1 MTERIIIKHPNGET
15 LPLYG
20 RGNVVEISS
29 GQQKKKLLG
38 ENIVEMTVRS
48 ARPITFYI
56 GDKITVFGEDYFLN
70 LLPEAKKEGGKY
82 EYSLTFESV
91 QYDLAKVV
99 FLDEDKSGLSTSTNF
114 TLRANIEEIA
124 EIIINNLNRVYGAG
138 KWILA
143 KTPDQ
148 TTDVRDFSYAED
160 NCLAVLQKACEEY
173 GTEFKIEQEG
183 SGDNVVYKLSICK
196 VGSVIP
202 YTFKYGH
209 NKGLYSVKRKT
220 INSGNIITRLYAYGG
235 TQNIPSDYRNYSAR
249 LRFSDEAYIEDDEAI
264 KAYGLIEGAKLFEE
278 IFPKYSGEVTAVGE
292 DPHVFTDSAL
302 DFDLNEKD
310 AKGNTKYLID
320 GISAKITFNSGSL
333 AGYTFEVK
341 EGGYDHS
348 TKTFTIL
355 KYEDERGFVFP
366 SVDTTTFRIGVGDK
380 YIITDIC
387 PPQSRIDQ
395 AEEDLRSAARQYL
408 DENKAPRV
416 QYSVDIAE
424 EYLKKIAG
432 SGATV
437 NIFNVGD
444 YLGLVDT
451 EIGVDRTGEASI
463 RLTQF
468 SRSLVSKT
476 AYNYSLDLS
485 DTVEVSLIER
495 IVSDQKDL
503 ESVVVLNQLTDV
515 SRLRRS
521 WRTTQELLNMVFD
534 PDGYFDTGNIK
545 PLSIETSMLAV
556 GAKSGQFTLRN
567 TVIAPNYEGNAN
579 KVNVTGGQ
587 LLHYGMEIS
596 ELPEALKK
604 VMSGTS
610 PAWNVSSRLSTLS
623 GSGSFYIYARCSK
636 ATATAEII
644 FDANQKTVEDGSYY
658 YFLIGVL
665 HSTDTE
671 TNTRWISLTYGSSTI
686 NGRFIKTGRISSADG
701 SCYFDLD
708 NNTIHGRITFTAD
721 DGSVKNILDLDA
733 QSTEAYNYISN
744 TLPGLLE
751 GIYSQL
757 DGVIETWF
765 GEVAPTLS
773 NAPAKDWATNTDKDN
788 HLGDIYYDTVSGYGY
803 RFSKTGSTY
812 SWSQMSDSG
821 VAAALEAAAK
831 AQDTADGKRRIFV
844 STPYPPYDKGDL
856 WVKGGVSGTDIMY
869 CKASR
874 ASGVYV
880 SSDWDKA
887 SDYTNDESLQ
897 DFIDGVF
904 ADLVDQVDGKIENWY
919 QATDPSSS
927 WASTE
932 KSKHKG
938 DMWYNT
944 STKELKRYNGS
955 GWDRIEDKTAIDA
968 ADAASKAQDT
978 ADGKRTVFTSTPYTP
993 YYVGDLWVNGTDIKV
1008 CNKERLTGS
1017 YVASDWGLA
1026 SNYDHTKTVID
1037 GGLVTAGSIQLVG
1050 DNNVVQAGISGK
1062 GTDGSSVRIWA
1073 GATMDARATAPF
1085 RVTQNGEVMARYRI
1099 ELQDSSNNGLAGIC
1113 GQGTD
1118 GTDSKV
1124 RFWAGATYAN
1134 RSTAL
1139 FRVKSDGSLYC
1150 TEAEFA
1156 NGCKI
1161 GNMEVGNELTGPDG
1175 LYAPD
1180 GGYII
1185 LRKSYGDGCYTEAR
1199 IGTRVFP
1206 FGEVGVG
1213 YFETTMQNTYGTN
1226 YGVCIHVANA
1236 GYNLAL
1242 KAIGDVVVNGLNVGY
1257 KLDTLTT
1264 KASTYHFLGYTGEVL
1279 VVTCKTDTSWLVF
1292 PDRYSVASHLGIGTS
1307 EPFSVPFKVII
1318 SADSTKTCTLW
1329 GRYSGNTTLNNAK
1342 YPYRVDAD
1350 GKNQTSGHNMTKGD
1364 SIWYQLVFDG
1374 TNYKAYRICYTQ

>member
-1 MTERIIIKHPNGET
+1 MERVVIKHPNGET

-48 ARPITFYI
+48 ARPLTFYI
-56 GDKITVFGEDYFLN
+56 GDKITVFSEDYFLN
-70 LLPEAKKEGGKY
+70 LLPEAKKADGKY

-114 TLRANIEEIA
+114 TLRANLEEIA
-124 EIIINNLNRVYGAG
+124 GIIINNLNRVYGEG
-138 KWILA
+138 KWILE

-148 TTDVRDFSYAED
+148 KTDVRDFSYAED
-160 NCLAVLQKACEEY
+160 NCLAVLQKTCEEY

-196 VGSVIP
+196 IGSVIP
-202 YTFKYGH
+202 HTFKYGH
-209 NKGLYSVKRKT
+209 NKGLYTVKRKT
-220 INSGNIITRLYAYGG
+220 INSGNIVTRLYAYGG
-235 TQNIPSDYRNYSAR
+235 TKNIPTDYRNYSSR

-264 KAYGLIEGAKLFEE
+264 RAFGLIEGAKLFEE
-278 IFPKYSGEVTAVGE
+278 IFPKYTGKVTAIGE
-292 DPHVFTDSAL
+292 DPYTFSDSSIG
-302 DFDLNEKD
+302 FDLNEKD
-310 AKGNTKYLID
+310 AEGNTKYLID
-320 GISAKITFNSGSL
+320 GISAKITFNTGSL

-355 KYEDERGFVFP
+355 KYEDERGFIFP
-366 SVDTTTFRIGVGDK
+366 SVDNSTFRIAVGDEF
-380 YIITDIC
+380 IITDIF
-387 PPQSRIDQ
+387 PPQSYIDA
-395 AEEDLRSAARQYL
+395 AENSLREAALEYL
-408 DENKAPRV
+408 NANKAPRV
-416 QYSVDIAE
+416 QYSVDISE
-424 EYLKKIAG
+424 DYLKRIAG
-432 SGATV
+432 SGTV
-437 NIFNVGD
+437 NIFDVGD

-451 EIGVDRTGEASI
+451 EIGVDRSGEASI

-468 SRSLVSKT
+468 SRSLTSKT

-485 DTVEVSLIER
+485 DTVEVNIIER
-495 IVSDQKDL
+495 VLSDQKEID
-503 ESVVVLNQLTDV
+503 SVIILNQLTDV
-515 SRLRRS
+515 SRLKRS

-567 TVIAPNYEGNAN
+567 TVIAPNFEGNPN
-579 KVNVTGGQ
+579 VVNIIGGQ
-587 LLHYGMEIS
+587 LLHYGLELK
-596 ELPEALKK
+596 ELPAALQK
-604 VMSGTS
+604 VMTS
-610 PAWNVSSRLSTLS
+610 PAWNISSRKITLS

-636 ATATAEII
+636 ANATAEII
-644 FDANQKTVEDGSYY
+644 FETDQRKTEDGSYY
-658 YFLIGVL
+658 YFVIGAL
-665 HSTDTE
+665 HSVDTE

-721 DGSVKNILDLDA
+721 DGTVKNILDLDA

-765 GEVAPTLS
+765 GEEAPTLS
-773 NAPAKDWATNTDKDN
+773 NAPAKDWSSNTEKDN

-856 WVKGGVSGTDIMY
+856 WVKGGVSGSDIMY
-869 CKASR
+869 CKTSR

-887 SDYTNDESLQ
+887 SDYTNDENLQ
-897 DFIDGVF
+897 EFIDGVF
-904 ADLVDQVDGKIENWY
+904 ANLVAQVDGKIENWY
-919 QATDPSSS
+919 Q
-927 WASTE
+927 STNPAANWTTTAD
-932 KSKHKG
+932 KNSHAG

-944 STKELKRYNGS
+944 STKELSRWNGS
-955 GWDRIEDKTAIDA
+955 SWDRIADKAALDA

-1008 CNKERLTGS
+1008 CNKQRLTGS

-1037 GGLVTAGSIQLVG
+1037 GGLITAGSVQLVG

-1073 GATMDARATAPF
+1073 GATMSARGTAPF
-1085 RVTQNGEVMARYRI
+1085 RVNQNGEVFARYRI
-1099 ELQDSSNNGLAGIC
+1099 ELQDTNNSGLAGIC

-1118 GTDSKV
+1118 GTDTGI
-1124 RFWAGATYAN
+1124 RFWAGSTYAN
-1134 RSTAL
+1134 RATAP
-1139 FRVKSDGSLYC
+1139 FRVKKDGSLYC
-1150 TEAEFA
+1150 SKAELA

-1161 GNMEVGNELTGPDG
+1161 GEWEVSNNGIFNDSG
-1175 LYAPD
+1175 LAYLIA
-1180 GGYII
+1180 
-1185 LRKSYGDGCYTEAR
+1185 RKNYGDGRSSEAR
-1199 IGTRVFP
+1199 IGTSVFP
-1206 FGEVGVG
+1206 ASTGVVGVG
-1213 YFETTMQNTYGTN
+1213 YFENSMLNTYMTN
-1226 YGVCIHVANA
+1226 LGIMVKVSGAA
-1236 GYNLAL
+1236 YNIAMH
-1242 KAIGDVVVNGLNVGY
+1242 ATGDVVVNGLNVGY
-1257 KLDTLTT
+1257 KLDALTT

-1292 PDRYSVASHLGIGTS
+1292 PDRYSVAYHLGIGSSTK
-1307 EPFSVPFKVII
+1307 FSVPFKVII
-1318 SADSTKTCTLW
+1318 SADSTKNCQLW
-1329 GRYSGNTTLNNAK
+1329 GRTANYDALNK
-1342 YPYRVDAD
+1342 TDLPYRMSAE
-1350 GKNQTSGHNMTKGD
+1350 GGSYNSGHSMAKGD
-1364 SIWYQLVFDG
+1364 TICYQLVYDG
-1374 TNYKAYRICYTQ
+1374 STYRAYLMTHSN

>member
-1 MTERIIIKHPNGET
+1 MERVVIKHPNGET

-48 ARPITFYI
+48 ARPLTFYI
-56 GDKITVFGEDYFLN
+56 GDKITVFSEDYFLN
-70 LLPEAKKEGGKY
+70 LLPEAKKADGKY

-114 TLRANIEEIA
+114 TLRANLEEIA
-124 EIIINNLNRVYGAG
+124 GIIINNLNRVYGEG
-138 KWILA
+138 KWILE

-148 TTDVRDFSYAED
+148 KTDVRDFSYAED
-160 NCLAVLQKACEEY
+160 NCLAVLQKTCEEY

-196 VGSVIP
+196 IGSVIP

-209 NKGLYSVKRKT
+209 NKGLYTVKRKT
-220 INSGNIITRLYAYGG
+220 INSGNIVTRLYAYGG
-235 TQNIPSDYRNYSAR
+235 TKNIPTDYRNYSSR

-264 KAYGLIEGAKLFEE
+264 RAFGLIEGAKLFEE
-278 IFPKYSGEVTAVGE
+278 IFPKYTGKVTAIGE
-292 DPHVFTDSAL
+292 DPYTFSDSSIG
-302 DFDLNEKD
+302 FDLNEKD
-310 AKGNTKYLID
+310 AEGNTKYLID
-320 GISAKITFNSGSL
+320 GISAKITFNTGSL

-355 KYEDERGFVFP
+355 KYEDERGFIFP
-366 SVDTTTFRIGVGDK
+366 SVDNSTFRIAVGDEF
-380 YIITDIC
+380 IITDIF
-387 PPQSRIDQ
+387 PPQSYIDA
-395 AEEDLRSAARQYL
+395 AENSLREAALEYL
-408 DENKAPRV
+408 NANKAPRV
-416 QYSVDIAE
+416 QYSVDISE
-424 EYLKKIAG
+424 DYLKRIAG
-432 SGATV
+432 SGTV
-437 NIFNVGD
+437 NIFDVGD

-451 EIGVDRTGEASI
+451 EIGVDRSGEASI

-468 SRSLVSKT
+468 SRSLTSKT

-485 DTVEVSLIER
+485 DTVEVNIIER
-495 IVSDQKDL
+495 VLSDQKEID
-503 ESVVVLNQLTDV
+503 SVIILNQLTDV

-567 TVIAPNYEGNAN
+567 TVIAPNFEGNPN
-579 KVNVTGGQ
+579 VVNIIGGQ
-587 LLHYGMEIS
+587 LLHYGLELK
-596 ELPEALKK
+596 ELPAALQK
-604 VMSGTS
+604 VMTS
-610 PAWNVSSRLSTLS
+610 PAWNISSRKITLS

-636 ATATAEII
+636 ANATAEII
-644 FDANQKTVEDGSYY
+644 FETDQRKTEDGSYY
-658 YFLIGVL
+658 YFVIGAL
-665 HSTDTE
+665 HSVDTE

-721 DGSVKNILDLDA
+721 DGTVKNILDLDA

-765 GEVAPTLS
+765 GEEAPTLS
-773 NAPAKDWATNTDKDN
+773 NAPAKDWSSNTEKDN

-856 WVKGGVSGTDIMY
+856 WVKGGVSGSDIMY
-869 CKASR
+869 CKTSR

-887 SDYTNDESLQ
+887 SDYTNDENLQ
-897 DFIDGVF
+897 EFIDGVF
-904 ADLVDQVDGKIENWY
+904 ADLVAQVDGKIENWY
-919 QATDPSSS
+919 Q
-927 WASTE
+927 STNPAANWTTTAD
-932 KSKHKG
+932 KNSHAG

-944 STKELKRYNGS
+944 STKELSRWNGS
-955 GWDRIEDKTAIDA
+955 SWDRITDKAALDA

-1008 CNKERLTGS
+1008 CNKQRLTGS

-1073 GATMDARATAPF
+1073 GATMSARGTAPF
-1085 RVTQNGEVMARYRI
+1085 RVNQNGEVFARYRI
-1099 ELQDSSNNGLAGIC
+1099 ELQDTNNSGLAGIC

-1118 GTDSKV
+1118 GTDTGI
-1124 RFWAGATYAN
+1124 RFWAGSAYAN
-1134 RSTAL
+1134 RATAP
-1139 FRVKSDGSLYC
+1139 FRVKKDGSMYC
-1150 TEAEFA
+1150 TKAELA

-1161 GNMEVGNELTGPDG
+1161 GEWEVSNNGIFNDSG
-1175 LYAPD
+1175 LAYLIA
-1180 GGYII
+1180 
-1185 LRKSYGDGCYTEAR
+1185 RKSYGDGRYTEAR
-1199 IGTRVFP
+1199 IGTSVFP
-1206 FGEVGVG
+1206 ASAGVVGAG
-1213 YFETTMQNTYGTN
+1213 YFENSMLNTYMTN
-1226 YGVCIHVANA
+1226 YGIMVKVSGAA
-1236 GYNLAL
+1236 YNIAMH
-1242 KAIGDVVVNGLNVGY
+1242 ATGNVVVNGLNVGY
-1257 KLDTLTT
+1257 KLDALTT

-1292 PDRYSVASHLGIGTS
+1292 PDRYSVAYHLGIGSSTK
-1307 EPFSVPFKVII
+1307 FSVPFKVII
-1318 SADSTKTCTLW
+1318 SADSTKNCQLW
-1329 GRYSGNTTLNNAK
+1329 GRTANYSALNKTNL
-1342 YPYRVDAD
+1342 PYRMGAD
-1350 GKNQTSGHNMTKGD
+1350 GGSYNSGHSMAKGD
-1364 SIWYQLVFDG
+1364 TICYQLVYDG
-1374 TNYKAYRICYTQ
+1374 STYRAYLMTH

>member
-1 MTERIIIKHPNGET
+1 MERVIIRHPNGET

-320 GISAKITFNSGSL
+320 GISAKITFNSGAL

-348 TKTFTIL
+348 TKTFTII

-366 SVDTTTFRIGVGDK
+366 SVDNTTFRIAVGDK
-380 YIITDIC
+380 YILSDIK
-387 PPQSRIDQ
+387 PPQSYIDA
-395 AEEDLRSAARQYL
+395 AEEELRTAARQYL
-408 DENKAPRV
+408 DDNKAPRV

-424 EYLKKIAG
+424 EYLKKISG

-665 HSTDTE
+665 HSTDTD

-765 GEVAPTLS
+765 GEEAPTLS
-773 NAPAKDWATNTDKDN
+773 NAPAKDWSSNTEKDN

-856 WVKGGVSGTDIMY
+856 WVKGGVSGSDIMY
-869 CKASR
+869 CKTSR

-887 SDYTNDESLQ
+887 SDYTNDENLQ
-897 DFIDGVF
+897 VFIDRVF
-904 ADLVDQVDGKIENWY
+904 ADLVAQVDGKIENWY
-919 QATDPSSS
+919 QSTNPATNWTTTADKNSH
-927 WASTE
+927 A
-932 KSKHKG
+932 G

-944 STKELKRYNGS
+944 STKELSRWNGS
-955 GWDRIEDKTAIDA
+955 SWDRITDKAALDA

-1008 CNKERLTGS
+1008 CNKQRLTGS

-1073 GATMDARATAPF
+1073 GATMSARGTAPF
-1085 RVTQNGEVMARYRI
+1085 RVNQNGEVFARYRI
-1099 ELQDSSNNGLAGIC
+1099 ELQDTNNSGLAGIC

-1118 GTDSKV
+1118 GTDTGI
-1124 RFWAGATYAN
+1124 RFWAGSTYAN
-1134 RSTAL
+1134 RSTAP
-1139 FRVKSDGSLYC
+1139 FRVKKDGSMYC
-1150 TEAEFA
+1150 TKAELA

-1161 GNMEVGNELTGPDG
+1161 GEWEVSNNGIFNDSG
-1175 LYAPD
+1175 LAYL
-1180 GGYII
+1180 IS
-1185 LRKSYGDGCYTEAR
+1185 RKSYGDGRYTEAR
-1199 IGTRVFP
+1199 IGTSVFP
-1206 FGEVGVG
+1206 ASSGIVGAG
-1213 YFETTMQNTYGTN
+1213 YFENTMLNTYGTN
-1226 YGVCIHVANA
+1226 YGVYINVNNAAN
-1236 GYNLAL
+1236 NLAI
-1242 KAIGDVVVNGLNVGY
+1242 KAIGDVAVNGLCVSYELN
-1257 KLDTLTT
+1257 TLTT
-1264 KASTYHFLGYTGEVL
+1264 VASTYHLLGYTGQVL
-1279 VVTCKTDTSWLVF
+1279 FVTCKTKTSWLVF
-1292 PDRYSVASHLGIGTS
+1292 PDRYSVANHLGISRT
-1307 EPFSVPFKVII
+1307 EKFSVPFKIII
-1318 SADSTKTCTLW
+1318 SADSTQTCTLW

-1342 YPYRVDAD
+1342 YPYRVDAN
-1350 GKNQTSGHNMTKGD
+1350 GANQTSGHDMAKGD
-1364 SIWYQLVFDG
+1364 SIYYQLVFDG
-1374 TNYKAYRICYTQ
+1374 TNYKAYRICFTN

>member
-1 MTERIIIKHPNGET
+1 MERVVIKHPNGET

-48 ARPITFYI
+48 ARPLTFYI
-56 GDKITVFGEDYFLN
+56 GDKITVFSEDYFLN
-70 LLPEAKKEGGKY
+70 LLPEAKKADGKY

-114 TLRANIEEIA
+114 TLRANLEEIA
-124 EIIINNLNRVYGAG
+124 GIIINNLNRVYGEG
-138 KWILA
+138 KWILG

-148 TTDVRDFSYAED
+148 KTDVRDFSYAED
-160 NCLAVLQKACEEY
+160 NCLAVLQKTCEEY

-196 VGSVIP
+196 IGSVIP

-209 NKGLYSVKRKT
+209 NKGLYTVKRKT
-220 INSGNIITRLYAYGG
+220 INSGNIVTRLYAYGG
-235 TQNIPSDYRNYSAR
+235 TKNIPTDYRNYSSR

-264 KAYGLIEGAKLFEE
+264 RAFGLIEGAKLFEE
-278 IFPKYSGEVTAVGE
+278 IFPKYTGKVTAIGE
-292 DPHVFTDSAL
+292 DPYTFSDSSIG
-302 DFDLNEKD
+302 FDLNEKD
-310 AKGNTKYLID
+310 AEGNTKYLID
-320 GISAKITFNSGSL
+320 GISAKITFNTGSL

-355 KYEDERGFVFP
+355 KYEDERGFIFP
-366 SVDTTTFRIGVGDK
+366 SVDNSTFRIAVGDEF
-380 YIITDIC
+380 IITDIF
-387 PPQSRIDQ
+387 PPQSYIDA
-395 AEEDLRSAARQYL
+395 AENSLREAALEYL
-408 DENKAPRV
+408 NANKAPRV
-416 QYSVDIAE
+416 QYSVDISE
-424 EYLKKIAG
+424 DYLKRIAG
-432 SGATV
+432 SGTV
-437 NIFNVGD
+437 NIFDVGD

-451 EIGVDRTGEASI
+451 EIGVDRSGEASI

-468 SRSLVSKT
+468 SRSLTSKT

-485 DTVEVSLIER
+485 DTVEVNIIER
-495 IVSDQKDL
+495 VLSDQKEID
-503 ESVVVLNQLTDV
+503 SVIILNQLTDV

-567 TVIAPNYEGNAN
+567 TVIAPNFEGNPN
-579 KVNVTGGQ
+579 VVNIIGGQ
-587 LLHYGMEIS
+587 LLHYGLELK
-596 ELPEALKK
+596 ELPAALQK
-604 VMSGTS
+604 VMTS
-610 PAWNVSSRLSTLS
+610 PAWNISSRKITLS

-636 ATATAEII
+636 ANATAEII
-644 FDANQKTVEDGSYY
+644 FETDQRKTEDGSYY
-658 YFLIGVL
+658 YFVIGAL
-665 HSTDTE
+665 HSVDTE

-721 DGSVKNILDLDA
+721 DGTVKNILDLDA

-765 GEVAPTLS
+765 GEEVPTLS
-773 NAPAKDWATNTDKDN
+773 NAPAKDWSSNTEKDN

-856 WVKGGVSGTDIMY
+856 WVKGGVSGSDIMY
-869 CKASR
+869 CKTSR

-887 SDYTNDESLQ
+887 SDYTNDENLQ
-897 DFIDGVF
+897 EFIDGVF
-904 ADLVDQVDGKIENWY
+904 ADLVAQVDGKIENWY
-919 QATDPSSS
+919 Q
-927 WASTE
+927 STNPAANWTTTAD
-932 KSKHKG
+932 KNSHAG

-944 STKELKRYNGS
+944 STKELSRWNGS
-955 GWDRIEDKTAIDA
+955 SWDRIADKAALDA

-1008 CNKERLTGS
+1008 CNKQRLTGS

-1037 GGLVTAGSIQLVG
+1037 GGLITAGSVQLVG

-1073 GATMDARATAPF
+1073 GATMSARGTAPF
-1085 RVTQNGEVMARYRI
+1085 RVNQNGEVFARYRI
-1099 ELQDSSNNGLAGIC
+1099 ELQDTNNSGLAGIC

-1118 GTDSKV
+1118 GTDTGI
-1124 RFWAGATYAN
+1124 RFWAGSTYAN
-1134 RSTAL
+1134 RATAP
-1139 FRVKSDGSLYC
+1139 FRVKKDGSLYC
-1150 TEAEFA
+1150 SKAELA

-1161 GNMEVGNELTGPDG
+1161 GEWEVFNNGIFNDSG
-1175 LYAPD
+1175 LAYLIA
-1180 GGYII
+1180 
-1185 LRKSYGDGCYTEAR
+1185 RKNYGDGRSSEAR
-1199 IGTRVFP
+1199 IGTSVFP
-1206 FGEVGVG
+1206 ASTGVVGVG
-1213 YFETTMQNTYGTN
+1213 YFENSMLNTYMTN
-1226 YGVCIHVANA
+1226 YGIMVKVSGAA
-1236 GYNLAL
+1236 YNIAMH
-1242 KAIGDVVVNGLNVGY
+1242 ATGDVVVNGLNVGY
-1257 KLDTLTT
+1257 KLDALTT

-1292 PDRYSVASHLGIGTS
+1292 PDRYSVAYHLGIGSSTK
-1307 EPFSVPFKVII
+1307 FSVPFKVII
-1318 SADSTKTCTLW
+1318 SADSTKNCQLW
-1329 GRYSGNTTLNNAK
+1329 GRTANYDALNKTNL
-1342 YPYRVDAD
+1342 PYRMSAE
-1350 GKNQTSGHNMTKGD
+1350 GGSYNSGHSMAKGD
-1364 SIWYQLVFDG
+1364 TICYQLVYDG
-1374 TNYKAYRICYTQ
+1374 STYRAYLMTHSN

>member
-1 MTERIIIKHPNGET
+1 MERVVIKHPNGET

-48 ARPITFYI
+48 ARPLTFYI
-56 GDKITVFGEDYFLN
+56 GDKITVFSEDYFLN
-70 LLPEAKKEGGKY
+70 LLPEAKKADGKY

-114 TLRANIEEIA
+114 TLRANLEEIA
-124 EIIINNLNRVYGAG
+124 GIIINNLNRVYGEG
-138 KWILA
+138 KWILE

-148 TTDVRDFSYAED
+148 KTDVRDFSYAED
-160 NCLAVLQKACEEY
+160 NCLAVLQKTCEEY

-196 VGSVIP
+196 IGSVIP

-209 NKGLYSVKRKT
+209 NKGLYTVKRKT
-220 INSGNIITRLYAYGG
+220 INSGNIVTRLYAYGG
-235 TQNIPSDYRNYSAR
+235 TKNIPTDYRNYSSR

-264 KAYGLIEGAKLFEE
+264 RAFGLIEGAKLFEE
-278 IFPKYSGEVTAVGE
+278 IFPKYTGKVTAIGE
-292 DPHVFTDSAL
+292 DPYTFSDSSIG
-302 DFDLNEKD
+302 FDLNEKD
-310 AKGNTKYLID
+310 AEGNTKYLID
-320 GISAKITFNSGSL
+320 GISAKITFNTGSL

-355 KYEDERGFVFP
+355 KYEDERGFIFP
-366 SVDTTTFRIGVGDK
+366 SVDNSTFRIAVGDEF
-380 YIITDIC
+380 IITDIF
-387 PPQSRIDQ
+387 PPQSYIDA
-395 AEEDLRSAARQYL
+395 AENSLREAALEYL
-408 DENKAPRV
+408 NANKAPRV
-416 QYSVDIAE
+416 QYSVDISE
-424 EYLKKIAG
+424 DYLKRIAG
-432 SGATV
+432 SGTV
-437 NIFNVGD
+437 NIFDVGD

-451 EIGVDRTGEASI
+451 EIGVDRSGEASI

-468 SRSLVSKT
+468 SRSLTSKT

-485 DTVEVSLIER
+485 DTVEVNIIER
-495 IVSDQKDL
+495 VLSDQKEID
-503 ESVVVLNQLTDV
+503 SVIILNQLTDV

-567 TVIAPNYEGNAN
+567 TVIAPNFEGNPN
-579 KVNVTGGQ
+579 VVNIIGGQ
-587 LLHYGMEIS
+587 LLHYGLELK
-596 ELPEALKK
+596 ELPAALQK
-604 VMSGTS
+604 VMTS
-610 PAWNVSSRLSTLS
+610 PAWNISSRKITLS

-636 ATATAEII
+636 ANATAEII
-644 FDANQKTVEDGSYY
+644 FETDQRKTEDGSYY
-658 YFLIGVL
+658 YFVIGAL
-665 HSTDTE
+665 HSVDTE

-721 DGSVKNILDLDA
+721 DGTVKNILDLDA

-765 GEVAPTLS
+765 GEEAPTLS
-773 NAPAKDWATNTDKDN
+773 NAPAKDWSSNTEKDN

-856 WVKGGVSGTDIMY
+856 WVKGGVSGSDIMY
-869 CKASR
+869 CKTSR

-887 SDYTNDESLQ
+887 SDYTNDENLQ
-897 DFIDGVF
+897 EFIDGVF
-904 ADLVDQVDGKIENWY
+904 ADLVAQVDGKIENWY
-919 QATDPSSS
+919 Q
-927 WASTE
+927 STNPAANWTTTAD
-932 KSKHKG
+932 KNSHAG

-944 STKELKRYNGS
+944 STKELSRWNGS
-955 GWDRIEDKTAIDA
+955 SWDRITDKAALDA

-1008 CNKERLTGS
+1008 CNKQRLTGS

-1073 GATMDARATAPF
+1073 GATMSARGTAPF
-1085 RVTQNGEVMARYRI
+1085 RVNQNGEVFARYRI
-1099 ELQDSSNNGLAGIC
+1099 ELQDTNNSGLAGIC

-1118 GTDSKV
+1118 GTDTGI
-1124 RFWAGATYAN
+1124 RFWAGSAYAN
-1134 RSTAL
+1134 RATAP
-1139 FRVKSDGSLYC
+1139 FRVKKDGSMYC
-1150 TEAEFA
+1150 TKAELA

-1161 GNMEVGNELTGPDG
+1161 GEWEVSNNGIFNDSG
-1175 LYAPD
+1175 LAYLIA
-1180 GGYII
+1180 
-1185 LRKSYGDGCYTEAR
+1185 RKSYGDGRYTEAR
-1199 IGTRVFP
+1199 IGTSVFP
-1206 FGEVGVG
+1206 ASAGVVGAS
-1213 YFETTMQNTYGTN
+1213 YFENSMLNTYMTN
-1226 YGVCIHVANA
+1226 YGIMVKVSGAA
-1236 GYNLAL
+1236 YNIAMH
-1242 KAIGDVVVNGLNVGY
+1242 ATGNVVVNGLNVGY
-1257 KLDTLTT
+1257 KLDALTT

-1292 PDRYSVASHLGIGTS
+1292 PDRYSVAYHLGIGSSTK
-1307 EPFSVPFKVII
+1307 FSVPFKVII
-1318 SADSTKTCTLW
+1318 SADSTKNCQLW
-1329 GRYSGNTTLNNAK
+1329 GRTANYSALNKTNL
-1342 YPYRVDAD
+1342 PYRMGAD
-1350 GKNQTSGHNMTKGD
+1350 GGSYNSGHSMAKGD
-1364 SIWYQLVFDG
+1364 TICYQLVYDG
-1374 TNYKAYRICYTQ
+1374 STYRAYLMTHSN

>member
-1 MTERIIIKHPNGET
+1 MERVVIKHPNGET

-48 ARPITFYI
+48 ARPLTFYI
-56 GDKITVFGEDYFLN
+56 GDKITVFSEDYFLN
-70 LLPEAKKEGGKY
+70 LLPEAKKADGKY

-114 TLRANIEEIA
+114 TLRANLEEIA
-124 EIIINNLNRVYGAG
+124 GIIINNLNRVYGEG
-138 KWILA
+138 KWILG

-148 TTDVRDFSYAED
+148 KTDVRDFSYAED
-160 NCLAVLQKACEEY
+160 NCLAVLQKTCEEY

-196 VGSVIP
+196 IGSVIP

-209 NKGLYSVKRKT
+209 NKGLYTVKRKT
-220 INSGNIITRLYAYGG
+220 INSGNIVTRLYAYGG
-235 TQNIPSDYRNYSAR
+235 TKNIPTDYRNYSSR

-264 KAYGLIEGAKLFEE
+264 RAFGLIEGAKLFEE
-278 IFPKYSGEVTAVGE
+278 IFPKYTGKVTAIGE
-292 DPHVFTDSAL
+292 DPNTFSDSSIG
-302 DFDLNEKD
+302 FDLNEKD
-310 AKGNTKYLID
+310 AEGNTKYLID
-320 GISAKITFNSGSL
+320 GISAKITFNTGSL

-366 SVDTTTFRIGVGDK
+366 SVDNSTFRIAVGDEF
-380 YIITDIC
+380 IITDIC
-387 PPQSRIDQ
+387 PPQSYIDA
-395 AEEDLRSAARQYL
+395 AENSLREAALEYL
-408 DENKAPRV
+408 NANKAPRV
-416 QYSVDIAE
+416 QYSVDISE
-424 EYLKKIAG
+424 DYLKRIAG
-432 SGATV
+432 SGTV
-437 NIFNVGD
+437 NIFDVGD

-451 EIGVDRTGEASI
+451 EIGVDRSGEASI

-468 SRSLVSKT
+468 SRSLTSKT

-485 DTVEVSLIER
+485 DTVEVNIIER
-495 IVSDQKDL
+495 VLSDQKEID
-503 ESVVVLNQLTDV
+503 SVIILNQLTDV

-665 HSTDTE
+665 HSTDTD

-721 DGSVKNILDLDA
+721 DGTVKNILDLDA

-765 GEVAPTLS
+765 GEEAPTLT
-773 NAPAKDWATNTDKDN
+773 NAPAKDWTSNTEKDN

-856 WVKGGVSGTDIMY
+856 WVKGGVSGSDIMY
-869 CKASR
+869 CKTSR

-887 SDYTNDESLQ
+887 SDYTNDENLQ
-897 DFIDGVF
+897 EFIDGVF
-904 ADLVDQVDGKIENWY
+904 ADLVAQVDGKIENWY
-919 QATDPSSS
+919 QSTNPATNWTTTADKNSH
-927 WASTE
+927 A
-932 KSKHKG
+932 G

-944 STKELKRYNGS
+944 STKELSRWNGS
-955 GWDRIEDKTAIDA
+955 SWDRITDKAALDA

-1008 CNKERLTGS
+1008 CNIQRLTGS

-1037 GGLVTAGSIQLVG
+1037 GGLITAGSVQLVG

-1073 GATMDARATAPF
+1073 GATMSARGTAPF
-1085 RVTQNGEVMARYRI
+1085 RVNQNGEVFARYRI
-1099 ELQDSSNNGLAGIC
+1099 ELQDTNNSGLAGIC

-1118 GTDSKV
+1118 GTDTGI
-1124 RFWAGATYAN
+1124 RFWAGSTYAN
-1134 RSTAL
+1134 RSTAP
-1139 FRVKSDGSLYC
+1139 FRVKKDGSMYC
-1150 TEAEFA
+1150 TKAELA

-1161 GNMEVGNELTGPDG
+1161 GEWEVSNNGIFNDSG
-1175 LYAPD
+1175 LAYLIA
-1180 GGYII
+1180 
-1185 LRKSYGDGCYTEAR
+1185 RKSYGDGRYTEAR
-1199 IGTRVFP
+1199 IGTSVFP
-1206 FGEVGVG
+1206 ASSGIVGAG
-1213 YFETTMQNTYGTN
+1213 YFENTMLNTYGTN
-1226 YGVCIHVANA
+1226 YGVYINVNNAAN
-1236 GYNLAL
+1236 NLAI
-1242 KAIGDVVVNGLNVGY
+1242 KAIGDVAVKGLCVSY
-1257 KLDTLTT
+1257 ELDTLTT
-1264 KASTYHFLGYTGEVL
+1264 VASTYHLLGYTGQVL
-1279 VVTCKTDTSWLVF
+1279 FVTCKTKTSWLVF
-1292 PDRYSVASHLGIGTS
+1292 PDRYSVANHLGISST
-1307 EPFSVPFKVII
+1307 EKFSVPFKIII
-1318 SADSTKTCTLW
+1318 SADSTQTCTLW

-1342 YPYRVDAD
+1342 YPYRVDAN
-1350 GKNQTSGHNMTKGD
+1350 GANQTSGHDMAKGD
-1364 SIWYQLVFDG
+1364 SIYYQLVFDG
-1374 TNYKAYRICYTQ
+1374 TNYKAYRICYTN

>member
-1 MTERIIIKHPNGET
+1 MERVVIKHPNGET

-48 ARPITFYI
+48 ARPLTFYI
-56 GDKITVFGEDYFLN
+56 GDKITVFSEDYFLN
-70 LLPEAKKEGGKY
+70 LLPEAKKADGKY

-114 TLRANIEEIA
+114 TLRANLEEIA
-124 EIIINNLNRVYGAG
+124 GIIINNLNRVYGEG
-138 KWILA
+138 KWILE

-148 TTDVRDFSYAED
+148 KTDVRDFSYAED
-160 NCLAVLQKACEEY
+160 NCLAVLQKTCEEY

-196 VGSVIP
+196 IGSVIP

-209 NKGLYSVKRKT
+209 NKGLYTVKRKT
-220 INSGNIITRLYAYGG
+220 INSGNIVTRLYAYGG
-235 TQNIPSDYRNYSAR
+235 TKNIPTDYRNYSSR

-264 KAYGLIEGAKLFEE
+264 RAFGLIEGAKLFEE
-278 IFPKYSGEVTAVGE
+278 IFPKYTGKVTAIGE
-292 DPHVFTDSAL
+292 DPYTFSDSSIG
-302 DFDLNEKD
+302 FDLNEKD
-310 AKGNTKYLID
+310 AEGNTKYLID
-320 GISAKITFNSGSL
+320 GISAKITFNTGSL

-355 KYEDERGFVFP
+355 KYEDERGFIFP
-366 SVDTTTFRIGVGDK
+366 SVDNSTFRIAVGDEF
-380 YIITDIC
+380 IITDIF
-387 PPQSRIDQ
+387 PPQSYIDA
-395 AEEDLRSAARQYL
+395 AENSLREAALEYL
-408 DENKAPRV
+408 NANKAPRV
-416 QYSVDIAE
+416 QYSVDISE
-424 EYLKKIAG
+424 DYLKRIAG
-432 SGATV
+432 SGTV
-437 NIFNVGD
+437 NIFDVGD

-451 EIGVDRTGEASI
+451 EIGVDRSGEASI

-468 SRSLVSKT
+468 SRSLTSKT

-485 DTVEVSLIER
+485 DTVEVNIIER
-495 IVSDQKDL
+495 VLSDQKEID
-503 ESVVVLNQLTDV
+503 SVIILNQLTDV

-567 TVIAPNYEGNAN
+567 TVIAPNFEGNPN
-579 KVNVTGGQ
+579 VVNIIGGQ
-587 LLHYGMEIS
+587 LLHYGLELK
-596 ELPEALKK
+596 ELPAALQK
-604 VMSGTS
+604 VMTS
-610 PAWNVSSRLSTLS
+610 PAWNISSRKITLS

-636 ATATAEII
+636 ANATAEII
-644 FDANQKTVEDGSYY
+644 FETDQRKTEDGSYY
-658 YFLIGVL
+658 YFVIGAL
-665 HSTDTE
+665 HSVDTE

-721 DGSVKNILDLDA
+721 DGTVKNILDLDA

-765 GEVAPTLS
+765 GEEAPTLS
-773 NAPAKDWATNTDKDN
+773 NAPAKDWSSNTEKDN

-856 WVKGGVSGTDIMY
+856 WVKGGVSGSDIMY
-869 CKASR
+869 CKTSR

-887 SDYTNDESLQ
+887 SDYTNDENLQ
-897 DFIDGVF
+897 EFIDGVF
-904 ADLVDQVDGKIENWY
+904 ADLVAQVDGKIENWY
-919 QATDPSSS
+919 Q
-927 WASTE
+927 STNPAANWTTTAD
-932 KSKHKG
+932 KNSHAG

-944 STKELKRYNGS
+944 STKELSRWNGS
-955 GWDRIEDKTAIDA
+955 SWDRITDKAALDA

-1008 CNKERLTGS
+1008 CNKQRLTGS

-1073 GATMDARATAPF
+1073 GATMSARGTAPF
-1085 RVTQNGEVMARYRI
+1085 RVNQNGEVFARYRI
-1099 ELQDSSNNGLAGIC
+1099 ELQDTNNSGLAGIC

-1118 GTDSKV
+1118 GTDTGI
-1124 RFWAGATYAN
+1124 RFWAGSAYAN
-1134 RSTAL
+1134 RATAP
-1139 FRVKSDGSLYC
+1139 FRVKKDGSMYC
-1150 TEAEFA
+1150 TKAELA

-1161 GNMEVGNELTGPDG
+1161 GEWEVSNNGIFNDSG
-1175 LYAPD
+1175 LAYLIA
-1180 GGYII
+1180 
-1185 LRKSYGDGCYTEAR
+1185 RKSYGDGRYTEAR
-1199 IGTRVFP
+1199 IGTSVFSASA
-1206 FGEVGVG
+1206 GVVGAG
-1213 YFETTMQNTYGTN
+1213 YFENSMLNTYMTN
-1226 YGVCIHVANA
+1226 YGIMVKVSGAA
-1236 GYNLAL
+1236 YNIAMH
-1242 KAIGDVVVNGLNVGY
+1242 ATGNVVVNGLNVGY
-1257 KLDTLTT
+1257 KLDALTT

-1292 PDRYSVASHLGIGTS
+1292 PDRYSVAYHLGIGSSTK
-1307 EPFSVPFKVII
+1307 FSVPFKVII
-1318 SADSTKTCTLW
+1318 SADSTKNCQLW
-1329 GRYSGNTTLNNAK
+1329 GRTANYSALNKTNL
-1342 YPYRVDAD
+1342 PYRMGAD
-1350 GKNQTSGHNMTKGD
+1350 GGSYNSGHSMAKGD
-1364 SIWYQLVFDG
+1364 TICYQLVYDG
-1374 TNYKAYRICYTQ
+1374 STYRAYLMTH

>member
-1 MTERIIIKHPNGET
+1 MERVVIKHPNGET

-48 ARPITFYI
+48 ARPLTFYI
-56 GDKITVFGEDYFLN
+56 GDKITVFSEDYFLN
-70 LLPEAKKEGGKY
+70 LLPEAKKADGKY

-114 TLRANIEEIA
+114 TLRANLEEIA
-124 EIIINNLNRVYGAG
+124 GIIINNLNRVYGEG
-138 KWILA
+138 KWILE

-148 TTDVRDFSYAED
+148 KTDVRDFSYAED
-160 NCLAVLQKACEEY
+160 NCLAVLQKTCEEY

-196 VGSVIP
+196 IGSVIP

-209 NKGLYSVKRKT
+209 NKGLYTVKRKT
-220 INSGNIITRLYAYGG
+220 INSGNIVTRLYAYGG
-235 TQNIPSDYRNYSAR
+235 TKNIPTDYRNYSSR

-264 KAYGLIEGAKLFEE
+264 RAFGLIEGAKLFEE
-278 IFPKYSGEVTAVGE
+278 IFPKYTGKVTAIGE
-292 DPHVFTDSAL
+292 DPYTFSDSSIG
-302 DFDLNEKD
+302 FDLNEKD
-310 AKGNTKYLID
+310 AEGNTKYLID
-320 GISAKITFNSGSL
+320 GISAKITFNTGSL

-355 KYEDERGFVFP
+355 KYEDERGFIFP
-366 SVDTTTFRIGVGDK
+366 SVDNSTFRIAVGDEF
-380 YIITDIC
+380 IITDIF
-387 PPQSRIDQ
+387 PPQSYIDA
-395 AEEDLRSAARQYL
+395 AENSLREAALEYL
-408 DENKAPRV
+408 NANKAPRV
-416 QYSVDIAE
+416 QYSVDISE
-424 EYLKKIAG
+424 DYLKRIAG
-432 SGATV
+432 SGTV
-437 NIFNVGD
+437 NIFDVGD

-451 EIGVDRTGEASI
+451 EIGVDRSGEASI

-468 SRSLVSKT
+468 SRSLTSKT

-485 DTVEVSLIER
+485 DTVEVNIIER
-495 IVSDQKDL
+495 VLSDQKEID
-503 ESVVVLNQLTDV
+503 SVIILNQLTDV

-567 TVIAPNYEGNAN
+567 TVIAPNFEGNPN
-579 KVNVTGGQ
+579 VVNIIGGQ
-587 LLHYGMEIS
+587 LLHYGLELK
-596 ELPEALKK
+596 ELPAALQK
-604 VMSGTS
+604 VMTS
-610 PAWNVSSRLSTLS
+610 PAWNISSRKITLS

-636 ATATAEII
+636 ANATAEII
-644 FDANQKTVEDGSYY
+644 FETDQRKTEDGSYY
-658 YFLIGVL
+658 YFVIGAL
-665 HSTDTE
+665 HSVDTE

-721 DGSVKNILDLDA
+721 DGTVKNILDLDA

-765 GEVAPTLS
+765 GEEAPTLS
-773 NAPAKDWATNTDKDN
+773 NAPAKDWSSNTEKDN

-856 WVKGGVSGTDIMY
+856 WVKGGVSGSDIMY
-869 CKASR
+869 CKTSR

-887 SDYTNDESLQ
+887 SDYTNDENLQ
-897 DFIDGVF
+897 EFIDGVF
-904 ADLVDQVDGKIENWY
+904 ADLVAQVDGKIENWY
-919 QATDPSSS
+919 Q
-927 WASTE
+927 STNPAANWTTTAD
-932 KSKHKG
+932 KNSHAG

-944 STKELKRYNGS
+944 STKELSRWNGS
-955 GWDRIEDKTAIDA
+955 SWDRIADKAALDA

-1008 CNKERLTGS
+1008 CNKQRLTGS

-1037 GGLVTAGSIQLVG
+1037 GGLITAGSVQLVG

-1073 GATMDARATAPF
+1073 GATMSARGTAPF
-1085 RVTQNGEVMARYRI
+1085 RVNQNGEVFARYRI
-1099 ELQDSSNNGLAGIC
+1099 ELQDTNNSGLAGIC

-1118 GTDSKV
+1118 GTDTGI
-1124 RFWAGATYAN
+1124 RFWAGSTYAN
-1134 RSTAL
+1134 RATAP
-1139 FRVKSDGSLYC
+1139 FRVKKDGLLYC
-1150 TEAEFA
+1150 SKAELA

-1161 GNMEVGNELTGPDG
+1161 GEWEVSNNGIFNDSG
-1175 LYAPD
+1175 LAYLIA
-1180 GGYII
+1180 
-1185 LRKSYGDGCYTEAR
+1185 RKNYGDGRFSEAR
-1199 IGTRVFP
+1199 IGTSVFP
-1206 FGEVGVG
+1206 ASAGVVGVG
-1213 YFETTMQNTYGTN
+1213 YFENSTLNTYMTN
-1226 YGVCIHVANA
+1226 YGIMVKVSGAA
-1236 GYNLAL
+1236 YNIAMH
-1242 KAIGDVVVNGLNVGY
+1242 ATGDVVVNGLNVGY
-1257 KLDTLTT
+1257 KLDALTT

-1292 PDRYSVASHLGIGTS
+1292 PGRYSVADHLGIGSSTK
-1307 EPFSVPFKVII
+1307 FSVPFKVII
-1318 SADSTKTCTLW
+1318 SADSTKNCQLW
-1329 GRYSGNTTLNNAK
+1329 GRTANYDALNK
-1342 YPYRVDAD
+1342 TDLPYRMSAD
-1350 GKNQTSGHNMTKGD
+1350 GGSYNSGHSMAKGD
-1364 SIWYQLVFDG
+1364 TICYQLVYDG
-1374 TNYKAYRICYTQ
+1374 STYRAYLMTHSN

>member
-1 MTERIIIKHPNGET
+1 MERVIIRHPNGET

-70 LLPEAKKEGGKY
+70 LLPEAKKADGKY

-114 TLRANIEEIA
+114 TLRANLEEIA
-124 EIIINNLNRVYGAG
+124 GIIINNLNRVYGEG
-138 KWILA
+138 KWILGM
-143 KTPDQ
+143 TPDQ

-235 TQNIPSDYRNYSAR
+235 TKNIPTDYRNYSSR

-264 KAYGLIEGAKLFEE
+264 RAFGLIEGAKLFEE
-278 IFPKYSGEVTAVGE
+278 IFPKYTGKVTAIGE
-292 DPHVFTDSAL
+292 DPNTFSDSSIG
-302 DFDLNEKD
+302 FDLNEKD
-310 AKGNTKYLID
+310 AEGNTKYLID
-320 GISAKITFNSGSL
+320 GISAKITFNTGSL

-366 SVDTTTFRIGVGDK
+366 SVDNSTFRIAVGDEF
-380 YIITDIC
+380 IITDIC
-387 PPQSRIDQ
+387 PPQSYIDA
-395 AEEDLRSAARQYL
+395 AENSLREAALEYL
-408 DENKAPRV
+408 NANKAPRV
-416 QYSVDIAE
+416 QYSVDISE
-424 EYLKKIAG
+424 DYLKRIAG
-432 SGATV
+432 SGTV
-437 NIFNVGD
+437 NIFDVGD

-451 EIGVDRTGEASI
+451 EIGVDRSGEASI

-468 SRSLVSKT
+468 SRSLTSKT

-485 DTVEVSLIER
+485 DTVEVNIIER
-495 IVSDQKDL
+495 VLSDQKEID
-503 ESVVVLNQLTDV
+503 SVIILNQLTDV

-596 ELPEALKK
+596 ELPEALKM

-665 HSTDTE
+665 HSTDTD

-721 DGSVKNILDLDA
+721 DGTVKNILDLDA

-765 GEVAPTLS
+765 GEEAPTLT
-773 NAPAKDWATNTDKDN
+773 NAPAKDWTSNTEKDN

-856 WVKGGVSGTDIMY
+856 WVKGGVSGSDIMY
-869 CKASR
+869 CKTSR

-887 SDYTNDESLQ
+887 SDYTNDENLQ
-897 DFIDGVF
+897 EFIDGVF
-904 ADLVDQVDGKIENWY
+904 ADLVAQVDGKIENWY
-919 QATDPSSS
+919 QSTNPATNWTTTADKNSH
-927 WASTE
+927 A
-932 KSKHKG
+932 G

-944 STKELKRYNGS
+944 STKELSRWNGS
-955 GWDRIEDKTAIDA
+955 SWDRITDKAALDA

-1008 CNKERLTGS
+1008 CNIQRLTGS

-1037 GGLVTAGSIQLVG
+1037 GGLITAGSVQLVG

-1073 GATMDARATAPF
+1073 GATMSARGTAPF
-1085 RVTQNGEVMARYRI
+1085 RVNQNGEAFARYRI
-1099 ELQDSSNNGLAGIC
+1099 ELQDTNNSGLAGIC

-1118 GTDSKV
+1118 GTDTGI
-1124 RFWAGATYAN
+1124 RFWAGSTYAN
-1134 RSTAL
+1134 RATAP
-1139 FRVKSDGSLYC
+1139 FRVKKDGSMYC
-1150 TEAEFA
+1150 TKAELA

-1161 GNMEVGNELTGPDG
+1161 GEWEVSKNGIFNDSG
-1175 LYAPD
+1175 LAYLIA
-1180 GGYII
+1180 
-1185 LRKSYGDGCYTEAR
+1185 RKNYGDGRSSEAC
-1199 IGTRVFP
+1199 IGTSVFP
-1206 FGEVGVG
+1206 ASTGVVGVG
-1213 YFETTMQNTYGTN
+1213 YFENSMLNTYMTN
-1226 YGVCIHVANA
+1226 YGIMVKVSGAA
-1236 GYNLAL
+1236 YNIAMH
-1242 KAIGDVVVNGLNVGY
+1242 ATGDVVVNGLNVGY
-1257 KLDTLTT
+1257 KLDALTT

-1292 PDRYSVASHLGIGTS
+1292 PDRYSVAYHLGIGSSTK
-1307 EPFSVPFKVII
+1307 FSVPFKVII
-1318 SADSTKTCTLW
+1318 SADSTKNCQLW
-1329 GRYSGNTTLNNAK
+1329 GRTADYSALNK
-1342 YPYRVDAD
+1342 TDLPYRMSAD
-1350 GKNQTSGHNMTKGD
+1350 GGSYNDGHSMAKGD
-1364 SIWYQLVFDG
+1364 TICYQLVYDG
-1374 TNYKAYRICYTQ
+1374 STYRAYLMTHSN

>member
-1 MTERIIIKHPNGET
+1 MERVVIKHPNGET

-48 ARPITFYI
+48 ARPLTFYI
-56 GDKITVFGEDYFLN
+56 GDKITVFSEDYFLN
-70 LLPEAKKEGGKY
+70 LLPEAKKADGKY

-114 TLRANIEEIA
+114 TLRANLEEIA
-124 EIIINNLNRVYGAG
+124 GIIINNLNRVYGEG
-138 KWILA
+138 KWILG

-148 TTDVRDFSYAED
+148 KTDVRDFSYAED
-160 NCLAVLQKACEEY
+160 NCLAVLQKTCEEY

-196 VGSVIP
+196 IGSVIP

-209 NKGLYSVKRKT
+209 NKGLYTVKRKT
-220 INSGNIITRLYAYGG
+220 INSGNIVTRLYAYGG
-235 TQNIPSDYRNYSAR
+235 TKNIPTDYRNYSSR

-264 KAYGLIEGAKLFEE
+264 RAFGLIEGAKLFEE
-278 IFPKYSGEVTAVGE
+278 IFPKYTGKVTAIGE
-292 DPHVFTDSAL
+292 DPYTFSDSSIG
-302 DFDLNEKD
+302 FDLNEKD
-310 AKGNTKYLID
+310 AEGNTKYLID
-320 GISAKITFNSGSL
+320 GISAKITFNTGSL

-355 KYEDERGFVFP
+355 KYEDERGFIFP
-366 SVDTTTFRIGVGDK
+366 SVDNSTFRIAVGDEF
-380 YIITDIC
+380 IITDIF
-387 PPQSRIDQ
+387 PPQSYIDA
-395 AEEDLRSAARQYL
+395 AENSLREAALEYL
-408 DENKAPRV
+408 NANKAPRV
-416 QYSVDIAE
+416 QYSVDISE
-424 EYLKKIAG
+424 DYLKRIAG
-432 SGATV
+432 SGTV
-437 NIFNVGD
+437 NIFDVGD

-451 EIGVDRTGEASI
+451 EIGVDRSGEASI

-468 SRSLVSKT
+468 SRSLTSKT

-485 DTVEVSLIER
+485 DTVEVNIIER
-495 IVSDQKDL
+495 VLSDQKEID
-503 ESVVVLNQLTDV
+503 SVIILNQLTDV

-567 TVIAPNYEGNAN
+567 TVIAPNFEGNPN
-579 KVNVTGGQ
+579 VVNIIGGQ
-587 LLHYGMEIS
+587 LLHYGLELK
-596 ELPEALKK
+596 ELPAALQK
-604 VMSGTS
+604 VMTS
-610 PAWNVSSRLSTLS
+610 PAWNISSRKITLS

-636 ATATAEII
+636 ANATAEII
-644 FDANQKTVEDGSYY
+644 FETDQRKTEDGSYY
-658 YFLIGVL
+658 YFVIGAL
-665 HSTDTE
+665 HSVDTE

-721 DGSVKNILDLDA
+721 DGTVKNILDLDA

-765 GEVAPTLS
+765 GEEAPTLS
-773 NAPAKDWATNTDKDN
+773 NAPAKDWSSNTEKDN

-856 WVKGGVSGTDIMY
+856 WVKGGVSGSDIMY
-869 CKASR
+869 CKTSR

-887 SDYTNDESLQ
+887 SDYTNDENLQ
-897 DFIDGVF
+897 EFIDGVF
-904 ADLVDQVDGKIENWY
+904 ADLVAQVDGKIENWY
-919 QATDPSSS
+919 Q
-927 WASTE
+927 STNPAANWTTTAD
-932 KSKHKG
+932 KNSHAG

-944 STKELKRYNGS
+944 STKELSRWNGS
-955 GWDRIEDKTAIDA
+955 SWDRIADKAALDA

-1008 CNKERLTGS
+1008 CNKQRLTGS

-1037 GGLVTAGSIQLVG
+1037 GGLITAGSVQLVG

-1073 GATMDARATAPF
+1073 GATMSARGTAPF
-1085 RVTQNGEVMARYRI
+1085 RVNQNGEVFARYRI
-1099 ELQDSSNNGLAGIC
+1099 ELQDTNNSGLAGIC

-1118 GTDSKV
+1118 GTDTGI
-1124 RFWAGATYAN
+1124 RFWAGSTYAN
-1134 RSTAL
+1134 RATAP
-1139 FRVKSDGSLYC
+1139 FRVKKDGSLYC
-1150 TEAEFA
+1150 SKAELA

-1161 GNMEVGNELTGPDG
+1161 GEWEVSNNGIFNDSG
-1175 LYAPD
+1175 LAYLIA
-1180 GGYII
+1180 
-1185 LRKSYGDGCYTEAR
+1185 RKNYGDGRSSEAR
-1199 IGTRVFP
+1199 IGTSVFP
-1206 FGEVGVG
+1206 ATTGVVGVG
-1213 YFETTMQNTYGTN
+1213 YFENSMLNTYMTN
-1226 YGVCIHVANA
+1226 YGIMVKVSGAA
-1236 GYNLAL
+1236 YNIAMH
-1242 KAIGDVVVNGLNVGY
+1242 ATGDVVVNGLNVGY
-1257 KLDTLTT
+1257 KLDALTT
-1264 KASTYHFLGYTGEVL
+1264 KASTYHFLEYTGEVL
-1279 VVTCKTDTSWLVF
+1279 VVTCKTYTSWLVF
-1292 PDRYSVASHLGIGTS
+1292 PDRYSVAYHLGIGSSTK
-1307 EPFSVPFKVII
+1307 FSVPFKIII
-1318 SADSTKTCTLW
+1318 SADSTKHCQLW
-1329 GRYSGNTTLNNAK
+1329 GRTANYYALNK
-1342 YPYRVDAD
+1342 TDLPYRMSAD
-1350 GKNQTSGHNMTKGD
+1350 GGSYNSGHSMAKGD
-1364 SIWYQLVFDG
+1364 TICYQLVYDG
-1374 TNYKAYRICYTQ
+1374 STYRAYLMTHSN

>member
-1 MTERIIIKHPNGET
+1 MERVIIRHPNGET

-320 GISAKITFNSGSL
+320 GISAKITFNSGAL

-348 TKTFTIL
+348 TKTFTII

-366 SVDTTTFRIGVGDK
+366 SVDNTTFRIAVGDK
-380 YIITDIC
+380 YILSDIK
-387 PPQSRIDQ
+387 PPQSYIDA
-395 AEEDLRSAARQYL
+395 AEEELRTAARQYL
-408 DENKAPRV
+408 DDNKAPRV

-424 EYLKKIAG
+424 EYLKKISG

-665 HSTDTE
+665 HSTDTD

-765 GEVAPTLS
+765 GEEAPTLS
-773 NAPAKDWATNTDKDN
+773 NAPAKDWSSNTEKDN

-856 WVKGGVSGTDIMY
+856 WVKGGVSGSDIMY
-869 CKASR
+869 CKTSR

-887 SDYTNDESLQ
+887 SDYTNDENLQ
-897 DFIDGVF
+897 VFIDGVF
-904 ADLVDQVDGKIENWY
+904 ADLVAQVDGKIENWY
-919 QATDPSSS
+919 QSTNPATNWTTTADKNSH
-927 WASTE
+927 A
-932 KSKHKG
+932 G

-944 STKELKRYNGS
+944 STKELSRWNGS
-955 GWDRIEDKTAIDA
+955 SWDRITDKAALDA

-1008 CNKERLTGS
+1008 CNKQRLTGS

-1073 GATMDARATAPF
+1073 GATMSARGTAPF
-1085 RVTQNGEVMARYRI
+1085 RVNQNGEVFARYRI
-1099 ELQDSSNNGLAGIC
+1099 ELQDTNNSGLAGIC

-1118 GTDSKV
+1118 GTDTGI
-1124 RFWAGATYAN
+1124 RFWAGSTYAN
-1134 RSTAL
+1134 RATAP
-1139 FRVKSDGSLYC
+1139 FRVKKDGSMYC
-1150 TEAEFA
+1150 TKAELA

-1161 GNMEVGNELTGPDG
+1161 GEWEVSNNGIFNDSG
-1175 LYAPD
+1175 LAYLIA
-1180 GGYII
+1180 
-1185 LRKSYGDGCYTEAR
+1185 RKSYGDGRYTEAR
-1199 IGTRVFP
+1199 IGASVFP
-1206 FGEVGVG
+1206 ASSGIVGAG
-1213 YFETTMQNTYGTN
+1213 YFENTMLNTYGTN
-1226 YGVCIHVANA
+1226 YGVYINVNNAAN
-1236 GYNLAL
+1236 NLAI
-1242 KAIGDVVVNGLNVGY
+1242 KAIGDVAVKGLCVSY
-1257 KLDTLTT
+1257 ELDTLTT
-1264 KASTYHFLGYTGEVL
+1264 VASRYHLLGYTGQVL
-1279 VVTCKTDTSWLVF
+1279 FVTCKTKTSWLVL
-1292 PDRYSVASHLGIGTS
+1292 PDRYSVANHLGISST
-1307 EPFSVPFKVII
+1307 EKFSVPFKIII
-1318 SADSTKTCTLW
+1318 SADSTQTCRLW
-1329 GRYSGNTTLNNAK
+1329 GRYSGNATLNNAK
-1342 YPYRVDAD
+1342 YPYRVDAN
-1350 GKNQTSGHNMTKGD
+1350 GANQTSGLDMAKGD
-1364 SIWYQLVFDG
+1364 SIYYQLVFDG
-1374 TNYKAYRICYTQ
+1374 TNYKAYRICYTN

>member
-1 MTERIIIKHPNGET
+1 MERVVIKHPNGET

-48 ARPITFYI
+48 ARPLTFYI
-56 GDKITVFGEDYFLN
+56 GDKITVFSEDYFLN
-70 LLPEAKKEGGKY
+70 LLPEAKKADGKY

-114 TLRANIEEIA
+114 TLRANLEEIA
-124 EIIINNLNRVYGAG
+124 GIIINNLNRVYGEG

-160 NCLAVLQKACEEY
+160 NCLAVLQKTCEEY

-196 VGSVIP
+196 IGSVIP

-209 NKGLYSVKRKT
+209 NKGLYTVKRKT
-220 INSGNIITRLYAYGG
+220 INSGNIVTRLYAYGG
-235 TQNIPSDYRNYSAR
+235 TKNIPTDYRNYSSR

-264 KAYGLIEGAKLFEE
+264 RAFGLIEGAKLFEE
-278 IFPKYSGEVTAVGE
+278 IFPKYTGKVTAVGE
-292 DPHVFTDSAL
+292 DPHVFTDSGL

-310 AKGNTKYLID
+310 AEGNTKYLID
-320 GISAKITFNSGSL
+320 GISAKITFNTGSL

-366 SVDTTTFRIGVGDK
+366 SVDNSTFRIAVGDEF
-380 YIITDIC
+380 IITDIC
-387 PPQSRIDQ
+387 PPQSNIDA
-395 AEEDLRSAARQYL
+395 AENSLREAALEYL
-408 DENKAPRV
+408 NANKAPRV
-416 QYSVDIAE
+416 QYSVDISE
-424 EYLKKIAG
+424 DYLKRIAG
-432 SGATV
+432 SGTV
-437 NIFNVGD
+437 NIFDVGD

-451 EIGVDRTGEASI
+451 EIGVDRSGEASI

-468 SRSLVSKT
+468 SRSLTSKT

-485 DTVEVSLIER
+485 DTVEVNIIER
-495 IVSDQKDL
+495 VLSDQKEID
-503 ESVVVLNQLTDV
+503 SVIILNQLTDV

-665 HSTDTE
+665 HSTDTD

-765 GEVAPTLS
+765 GEEAPTLS
-773 NAPAKDWATNTDKDN
+773 NAPAKDWSSNTEKDN

-856 WVKGGVSGTDIMY
+856 WVKGGVSGSDIMY
-869 CKASR
+869 CKTSR

-887 SDYTNDESLQ
+887 SDYTNDENLQ
-897 DFIDGVF
+897 EFIDGVF
-904 ADLVDQVDGKIENWY
+904 ADLVAQVDGKIENWY
-919 QATDPSSS
+919 Q
-927 WASTE
+927 STNPAANWTTTAD
-932 KSKHKG
+932 KNSHAG

-944 STKELKRYNGS
+944 STKELSRWNGS
-955 GWDRIEDKTAIDA
+955 SWDRITDKAALDA

-1008 CNKERLTGS
+1008 CNKERLTGLC
-1017 YVASDWGLA
+1017 VASDWGLA

-1037 GGLVTAGSIQLVG
+1037 GGLITAGSVQLVG

-1073 GATMDARATAPF
+1073 GATMSARGTAPF
-1085 RVTQNGEVMARYRI
+1085 RVNQNGEVFARYRI
-1099 ELQDSSNNGLAGIC
+1099 ELQDTNNSGLAGIC

-1118 GTDSKV
+1118 GTDTGI
-1124 RFWAGATYAN
+1124 RFWAGSTYAN
-1134 RSTAL
+1134 RATAP
-1139 FRVKSDGSLYC
+1139 FRVKKDGSMYC
-1150 TEAEFA
+1150 TKAELA

-1161 GNMEVGNELTGPDG
+1161 GEWEVSNNGIFNDSG
-1175 LYAPD
+1175 LAYLIA
-1180 GGYII
+1180 
-1185 LRKSYGDGCYTEAR
+1185 RKSYGDGRYTEAR
-1199 IGTRVFP
+1199 IGTSVFP
-1206 FGEVGVG
+1206 ASSGIVGAG
-1213 YFETTMQNTYGTN
+1213 YFENTMLNTYGTN
-1226 YGVCIHVANA
+1226 YGVYINVNNAAN
-1236 GYNLAL
+1236 NLAI
-1242 KAIGDVVVNGLNVGY
+1242 KAIGDVAVKGLCVSY
-1257 KLDTLTT
+1257 ELDTLTT
-1264 KASTYHFLGYTGEVL
+1264 VASTYHLLGYTGQVL
-1279 VVTCKTDTSWLVF
+1279 FVTCKTKTSWLVF
-1292 PDRYSVASHLGIGTS
+1292 PDRYSVANHLGISST
-1307 EPFSVPFKVII
+1307 EKFSVPFKIII
-1318 SADSTKTCTLW
+1318 SADSTQTCTLW
-1329 GRYSGNTTLNNAK
+1329 GRYSGNTTLNDAR

-1350 GKNQTSGHNMTKGD
+1350 GKNQTSGHDMAKGD
-1364 SIWYQLVFDG
+1364 SIYYQLVFDG
-1374 TNYKAYRICYTQ
+1374 TNYKAYRICYTN

>member
-1 MTERIIIKHPNGET
+1 MERVVIKHPNGET

-48 ARPITFYI
+48 ARPLTFYI
-56 GDKITVFGEDYFLN
+56 GDKITVFSEDYFLN
-70 LLPEAKKEGGKY
+70 LLPEAKKADGKY

-114 TLRANIEEIA
+114 TLRANLEEIA
-124 EIIINNLNRVYGAG
+124 GIIINNLNRVYGEG

-160 NCLAVLQKACEEY
+160 NCLAVLQKTCEEY

-196 VGSVIP
+196 IGSVIP

-209 NKGLYSVKRKT
+209 NKGLYTVKRKT
-220 INSGNIITRLYAYGG
+220 INSGNIVTRLYAYGG
-235 TQNIPSDYRNYSAR
+235 TKNIPTDYRNYSSR

-264 KAYGLIEGAKLFEE
+264 RAFGLIEGAKLFEE
-278 IFPKYSGEVTAVGE
+278 IFPKYTGKVTAIGE
-292 DPHVFTDSAL
+292 DPNTFSDSSIG
-302 DFDLNEKD
+302 FDLNEKD
-310 AKGNTKYLID
+310 AEGNTKYLID
-320 GISAKITFNSGSL
+320 GISAKITFNTGSL

-366 SVDTTTFRIGVGDK
+366 SVDNSTFRIAVGDEF
-380 YIITDIC
+380 IITDIC
-387 PPQSRIDQ
+387 PPQSYIDA
-395 AEEDLRSAARQYL
+395 AENSLREAALEYL
-408 DENKAPRV
+408 NANKAPRV

-665 HSTDTE
+665 HSTDTD

-721 DGSVKNILDLDA
+721 DGTVKNILDLDA

-765 GEVAPTLS
+765 GEEAPTLS
-773 NAPAKDWATNTDKDN
+773 NAPAKDWSSNTEKDN

-856 WVKGGVSGTDIMY
+856 WVKGGVSGSDIMY
-869 CKASR
+869 CKTSR

-887 SDYTNDESLQ
+887 SDYTNDENLQ
-897 DFIDGVF
+897 EFIDGVF
-904 ADLVDQVDGKIENWY
+904 ADLVAQVDGKIENWY
-919 QATDPSSS
+919 QSTNPATNWTTTADKNSH
-927 WASTE
+927 A
-932 KSKHKG
+932 G

-944 STKELKRYNGS
+944 STKELSRWNGS
-955 GWDRIEDKTAIDA
+955 SWDRITDKAALDA

-1008 CNKERLTGS
+1008 CNKERLTGLC
-1017 YVASDWGLA
+1017 VASDWGLA

-1037 GGLVTAGSIQLVG
+1037 GGLITAGSVQLVG

-1073 GATMDARATAPF
+1073 GATMSARGTAPF
-1085 RVTQNGEVMARYRI
+1085 RVNQNGEVFARYRI
-1099 ELQDSSNNGLAGIC
+1099 ELQDTNNSGLAGIC

-1118 GTDSKV
+1118 GTDTGI
-1124 RFWAGATYAN
+1124 RFWAGSTYAN
-1134 RSTAL
+1134 RSTAP
-1139 FRVKSDGSLYC
+1139 FRVKKDGSMYC
-1150 TEAEFA
+1150 TKAELA

-1161 GNMEVGNELTGPDG
+1161 GEWEVSNNGIFNDSG
-1175 LYAPD
+1175 LAYLIA
-1180 GGYII
+1180 
-1185 LRKSYGDGCYTEAR
+1185 RKSYGDGRYTEAR
-1199 IGTRVFP
+1199 IGTSVFP
-1206 FGEVGVG
+1206 ASSGIVGAG
-1213 YFETTMQNTYGTN
+1213 YFENTMLNTYGTN
-1226 YGVCIHVANA
+1226 YGVYINVNNAAN
-1236 GYNLAL
+1236 NLAI
-1242 KAIGDVVVNGLNVGY
+1242 KAIGDVAVKGLCVSY
-1257 KLDTLTT
+1257 ELDTLTT
-1264 KASTYHFLGYTGEVL
+1264 VASTYHLLGYTGQVL
-1279 VVTCKTDTSWLVF
+1279 FVTCKTKTSWLVF
-1292 PDRYSVASHLGIGTS
+1292 PDRYSVANHLGISST
-1307 EPFSVPFKVII
+1307 EKFSVPFKIII
-1318 SADSTKTCTLW
+1318 SADSTQTCTLW

-1342 YPYRVDAD
+1342 YPYRVDAN
-1350 GKNQTSGHNMTKGD
+1350 GANQTSGHDMAKGD
-1364 SIWYQLVFDG
+1364 SIYYQLVFDG
-1374 TNYKAYRICYTQ
+1374 TNYKAYRICYTN

>member
-1 MTERIIIKHPNGET
+1 MERVIIRHPNGET

-320 GISAKITFNSGSL
+320 GISAKITFNSGAL

-348 TKTFTIL
+348 TKTFTII

-366 SVDTTTFRIGVGDK
+366 SVDNTTFRIAVGDK
-380 YIITDIC
+380 YILSDIK
-387 PPQSRIDQ
+387 PPQSYIDA
-395 AEEDLRSAARQYL
+395 AEEELRTAARQYL
-408 DENKAPRV
+408 DDNKAPRV

-424 EYLKKIAG
+424 EYLKKISG

-665 HSTDTE
+665 HSTDTD

-765 GEVAPTLS
+765 GEEAPTLS
-773 NAPAKDWATNTDKDN
+773 NAPAKDWSSNTEKDN

-856 WVKGGVSGTDIMY
+856 WVKGGVSGSDIMY
-869 CKASR
+869 CKTSR

-887 SDYTNDESLQ
+887 SDYTNDENLQ
-897 DFIDGVF
+897 VFIDGVF
-904 ADLVDQVDGKIENWY
+904 ADLVAQVDGKIENWY
-919 QATDPSSS
+919 QSTNPATNWTTTADKNSH
-927 WASTE
+927 A
-932 KSKHKG
+932 G

-944 STKELKRYNGS
+944 STKELSRWNGS
-955 GWDRIEDKTAIDA
+955 SWDRITDKAALDA

-1008 CNKERLTGS
+1008 CNKQRLTGS

-1073 GATMDARATAPF
+1073 GATMSARGTAPF
-1085 RVTQNGEVMARYRI
+1085 RVNQNGEVFARYRI
-1099 ELQDSSNNGLAGIC
+1099 ELQDTNNSGLAGIC

-1118 GTDSKV
+1118 GTDTGI
-1124 RFWAGATYAN
+1124 RFWAGSTYAN
-1134 RSTAL
+1134 RATAP
-1139 FRVKSDGSLYC
+1139 FRVKKDGSMYC
-1150 TEAEFA
+1150 TKAELA

-1161 GNMEVGNELTGPDG
+1161 GEWEVFNNGIFNDSG
-1175 LYAPD
+1175 LAYLIA
-1180 GGYII
+1180 
-1185 LRKSYGDGCYTEAR
+1185 RKSYGDGRYTEAR
-1199 IGTRVFP
+1199 IGTSVFP
-1206 FGEVGVG
+1206 ASSGIVGAG
-1213 YFETTMQNTYGTN
+1213 YFENTMLNTYGTN
-1226 YGVCIHVANA
+1226 YGVYINVNNAAN
-1236 GYNLAL
+1236 NLAI
-1242 KAIGDVVVNGLNVGY
+1242 KAIGDVAVKGLCVSY
-1257 KLDTLTT
+1257 ELDTLTT
-1264 KASTYHFLGYTGEVL
+1264 VASTYHLLGYTGQVL
-1279 VVTCKTDTSWLVF
+1279 FVTCKTKTSWLVL
-1292 PDRYSVASHLGIGTS
+1292 PDRYSVANHLGISST
-1307 EPFSVPFKVII
+1307 EKFSVPFKIII
-1318 SADSTKTCTLW
+1318 SADSTQTCRLW

-1342 YPYRVDAD
+1342 YPYRVDAN
-1350 GKNQTSGHNMTKGD
+1350 GANQTSGLDMAKGD
-1364 SIWYQLVFDG
+1364 SIYYQLVFDG
-1374 TNYKAYRICYTQ
+1374 TNYKAYRICYTN

>member
-1 MTERIIIKHPNGET
+1 MERVVIKHPNGET

-48 ARPITFYI
+48 ARPLTFYI
-56 GDKITVFGEDYFLN
+56 GDKITVFSEDYFLN
-70 LLPEAKKEGGKY
+70 LLPEAKKADGKY

-114 TLRANIEEIA
+114 TLRANLEEIA
-124 EIIINNLNRVYGAG
+124 GIIINNLNRVYGEG
-138 KWILA
+138 KWILE

-148 TTDVRDFSYAED
+148 KTDVRDFSYAED
-160 NCLAVLQKACEEY
+160 NCLAVLQKTCEEY

-196 VGSVIP
+196 IGSVIP

-209 NKGLYSVKRKT
+209 NKGLYTVKRKT
-220 INSGNIITRLYAYGG
+220 INSGNIVTRLYAYGG
-235 TQNIPSDYRNYSAR
+235 TKNIPTDYRNYSSR

-264 KAYGLIEGAKLFEE
+264 RAFGLIEGAKLFEE
-278 IFPKYSGEVTAVGE
+278 IFPKYTGKVTAIGE
-292 DPHVFTDSAL
+292 DPYTFSDSSIG
-302 DFDLNEKD
+302 FDLNEKD
-310 AKGNTKYLID
+310 AEGNTKYLID
-320 GISAKITFNSGSL
+320 GISAKITFNTGSL

-355 KYEDERGFVFP
+355 KYEDERGFIFP
-366 SVDTTTFRIGVGDK
+366 SVDNSTFRIAVGDEF
-380 YIITDIC
+380 IITDIF
-387 PPQSRIDQ
+387 PPQSYIDA
-395 AEEDLRSAARQYL
+395 AENSLREAALEYL
-408 DENKAPRV
+408 NANKAPRV
-416 QYSVDIAE
+416 QYSVDISE
-424 EYLKKIAG
+424 DYLKRIAG
-432 SGATV
+432 SGTV
-437 NIFNVGD
+437 NIFDVGD

-451 EIGVDRTGEASI
+451 EIGVDRSGEASI

-468 SRSLVSKT
+468 SRSLTSKT

-485 DTVEVSLIER
+485 DTVEVNIIER
-495 IVSDQKDL
+495 VLSDQKEID
-503 ESVVVLNQLTDV
+503 SVIILNQLTDV

-567 TVIAPNYEGNAN
+567 TVIAPNFEGNPN
-579 KVNVTGGQ
+579 VVNIIGGQ
-587 LLHYGMEIS
+587 LLHYGLELK
-596 ELPEALKK
+596 ELPAALQK
-604 VMSGTS
+604 VMTS
-610 PAWNVSSRLSTLS
+610 PAWNISSRKITLS

-636 ATATAEII
+636 ANATAEII
-644 FDANQKTVEDGSYY
+644 FETDQRKTEDGSYY
-658 YFLIGVL
+658 YFVIGAL
-665 HSTDTE
+665 HSVDTE

-721 DGSVKNILDLDA
+721 DGTVKNILDLDA

-765 GEVAPTLS
+765 GEEAPTLS
-773 NAPAKDWATNTDKDN
+773 NAPAKDWSSNTEKDN

-856 WVKGGVSGTDIMY
+856 WVKGGVSGSDIMY
-869 CKASR
+869 CKTSR

-887 SDYTNDESLQ
+887 SDYTNDENLQ
-897 DFIDGVF
+897 EFIDGVF
-904 ADLVDQVDGKIENWY
+904 ADLVAQVDGKIENWY
-919 QATDPSSS
+919 Q
-927 WASTE
+927 STNPAANWTTTAD
-932 KSKHKG
+932 KNSHAG

-944 STKELKRYNGS
+944 STKELSRWNGS
-955 GWDRIEDKTAIDA
+955 SWDRITDKAALDA

-1008 CNKERLTGS
+1008 CNKQRLTGS

-1073 GATMDARATAPF
+1073 GATMSARGTAPF
-1085 RVTQNGEVMARYRI
+1085 RVNQNGEVFARYRI
-1099 ELQDSSNNGLAGIC
+1099 ELQDTNNSGLAGIC

-1118 GTDSKV
+1118 GTDTGI
-1124 RFWAGATYAN
+1124 RFWAGSAYAN
-1134 RSTAL
+1134 RATAP
-1139 FRVKSDGSLYC
+1139 FRVKKDGSMYC
-1150 TEAEFA
+1150 TKAELA

-1161 GNMEVGNELTGPDG
+1161 GEWKVSNNGIFNDSG
-1175 LYAPD
+1175 LAYLIA
-1180 GGYII
+1180 
-1185 LRKSYGDGCYTEAR
+1185 RKSYGDGRYTEAR
-1199 IGTRVFP
+1199 IGTSVFSASA
-1206 FGEVGVG
+1206 GVVGAG
-1213 YFETTMQNTYGTN
+1213 YFENSMLNTYMTN
-1226 YGVCIHVANA
+1226 YGIMVKVSGAA
-1236 GYNLAL
+1236 YNIAMH
-1242 KAIGDVVVNGLNVGY
+1242 ATGNVVVNGLNVGY
-1257 KLDTLTT
+1257 KLDALTT

-1292 PDRYSVASHLGIGTS
+1292 PDRYSVAYHLGIGSSTK
-1307 EPFSVPFKVII
+1307 FSVPFKVII
-1318 SADSTKTCTLW
+1318 SADSTKNCQLW
-1329 GRYSGNTTLNNAK
+1329 GRTANYSALNKTNL
-1342 YPYRVDAD
+1342 PYRMGAD
-1350 GKNQTSGHNMTKGD
+1350 GGSYNSGHSMAKGD
-1364 SIWYQLVFDG
+1364 TICYQLVYDG
-1374 TNYKAYRICYTQ
+1374 STYRAYLMTH

>member
-1 MTERIIIKHPNGET
+1 MERVVIKHPNGET

-48 ARPITFYI
+48 ARPLTFYI
-56 GDKITVFGEDYFLN
+56 GDKITVFSEDYFLN
-70 LLPEAKKEGGKY
+70 LLPEAKKADGKY

-114 TLRANIEEIA
+114 TLRANLEEIA
-124 EIIINNLNRVYGAG
+124 GIIINNLNRVYGEG
-138 KWILA
+138 KWILE

-148 TTDVRDFSYAED
+148 KTDVRDFSYAED
-160 NCLAVLQKACEEY
+160 NCLAVLQKTCEEY

-196 VGSVIP
+196 IGSVIP

-209 NKGLYSVKRKT
+209 NKGLYTVKRKT
-220 INSGNIITRLYAYGG
+220 INSGNIVTRLYAYGG
-235 TQNIPSDYRNYSAR
+235 TKNIPTDYRNYSSR

-264 KAYGLIEGAKLFEE
+264 RAFGLIEGAKLFEE
-278 IFPKYSGEVTAVGE
+278 IFPKYTGKVTAIGE
-292 DPHVFTDSAL
+292 DPYTFSDSSIG
-302 DFDLNEKD
+302 FDLNEKD
-310 AKGNTKYLID
+310 AEGNTKYLID
-320 GISAKITFNSGSL
+320 GISAKITFNTGSL

-355 KYEDERGFVFP
+355 KYEDERGFIFP
-366 SVDTTTFRIGVGDK
+366 SVDNSTFRIAVGDEF
-380 YIITDIC
+380 IITDIF
-387 PPQSRIDQ
+387 PPQSYIDA
-395 AEEDLRSAARQYL
+395 AENSLREAALEYL
-408 DENKAPRV
+408 NANKAPRV
-416 QYSVDIAE
+416 QYSVDISE
-424 EYLKKIAG
+424 DYLKRIAG
-432 SGATV
+432 SGTV
-437 NIFNVGD
+437 NIFDVGD

-451 EIGVDRTGEASI
+451 EIGVDRSGEASI

-468 SRSLVSKT
+468 SRSLTSKT

-485 DTVEVSLIER
+485 DTVEVNIIER
-495 IVSDQKDL
+495 VLSDQKEID
-503 ESVVVLNQLTDV
+503 SVIILNQLTDV

-567 TVIAPNYEGNAN
+567 TVIAPNFEGNPN
-579 KVNVTGGQ
+579 VVNIIGGQ
-587 LLHYGMEIS
+587 LLHYGLELK
-596 ELPEALKK
+596 ELPAALQK
-604 VMSGTS
+604 VMTS
-610 PAWNVSSRLSTLS
+610 PAWNISSRKITLS

-636 ATATAEII
+636 ANATAEII
-644 FDANQKTVEDGSYY
+644 FETDQRKTEDGSYY
-658 YFLIGVL
+658 YFVIGAL
-665 HSTDTE
+665 HSVDTE

-721 DGSVKNILDLDA
+721 DGTVKNILDLDA

-765 GEVAPTLS
+765 GEEAPTLS
-773 NAPAKDWATNTDKDN
+773 NAPAKDWSSNTEKDN

-856 WVKGGVSGTDIMY
+856 WVKGGVSGSDIMY
-869 CKASR
+869 CKTSR

-887 SDYTNDESLQ
+887 SDYTNDENLQ
-897 DFIDGVF
+897 EFIDGVF
-904 ADLVDQVDGKIENWY
+904 ADLVAQVDGKIENWY
-919 QATDPSSS
+919 Q
-927 WASTE
+927 STNPAANWTTTAD
-932 KSKHKG
+932 KNSHAG

-944 STKELKRYNGS
+944 STKELSRWNGS
-955 GWDRIEDKTAIDA
+955 SWDRITDKAALDA

-1008 CNKERLTGS
+1008 CNRQRLTGS

-1073 GATMDARATAPF
+1073 GATMSARGTAPF
-1085 RVTQNGEVMARYRI
+1085 RVNQNGEVFARYRI
-1099 ELQDSSNNGLAGIC
+1099 ELQDTNNSGLAGIC

-1118 GTDSKV
+1118 GTDTGI
-1124 RFWAGATYAN
+1124 RFWAGSAYAN
-1134 RSTAL
+1134 RATAP
-1139 FRVKSDGSLYC
+1139 FRVKKDGSMYC
-1150 TEAEFA
+1150 TKAELA

-1161 GNMEVGNELTGPDG
+1161 GEWEVSNNGIFNDSG
-1175 LYAPD
+1175 LAYLIA
-1180 GGYII
+1180 
-1185 LRKSYGDGCYTEAR
+1185 RKSYGDGRYTEAR
-1199 IGTRVFP
+1199 IGTSVFP
-1206 FGEVGVG
+1206 ASAGVVGAG
-1213 YFETTMQNTYGTN
+1213 YFENSMLNTYMTN
-1226 YGVCIHVANA
+1226 YGIMVKVSGAA
-1236 GYNLAL
+1236 YNIAMH
-1242 KAIGDVVVNGLNVGY
+1242 ATGNVVVNGLNVGY
-1257 KLDTLTT
+1257 KLDALTT

-1292 PDRYSVASHLGIGTS
+1292 PDRYSVAYHLGIGSSTK
-1307 EPFSVPFKVII
+1307 FSVPFKVII
-1318 SADSTKTCTLW
+1318 SADSTKNCQLW
-1329 GRYSGNTTLNNAK
+1329 GRTANYSALNKTNL
-1342 YPYRVDAD
+1342 PYRMGAD
-1350 GKNQTSGHNMTKGD
+1350 GGSYNSGHSMAKGD
-1364 SIWYQLVFDG
+1364 TICYQLVYDG
-1374 TNYKAYRICYTQ
+1374 STYRAYLMTH

>member
-1 MTERIIIKHPNGET
+1 MERVIIRHPNGET

-48 ARPITFYI
+48 ARPLTFYI
-56 GDKITVFGEDYFLN
+56 GDKITVFSEDYFLN
-70 LLPEAKKEGGKY
+70 LLPEAKKADGKY

-114 TLRANIEEIA
+114 TLRANLEEIA
-124 EIIINNLNRVYGAG
+124 GIIINNLNRVYGEG

-160 NCLAVLQKACEEY
+160 NCLAVLQKTCEEY

-196 VGSVIP
+196 IGSVIP

-209 NKGLYSVKRKT
+209 NKGLYTVKRKT
-220 INSGNIITRLYAYGG
+220 INSGNIVTRLYAYGG
-235 TQNIPSDYRNYSAR
+235 TKNIPTDYRNYSSR

-264 KAYGLIEGAKLFEE
+264 RAFGLIEGAKLFEE
-278 IFPKYSGEVTAVGE
+278 IFPKYTGKVTAIGE
-292 DPHVFTDSAL
+292 DPNTFSDSSIG
-302 DFDLNEKD
+302 FDLNEKD
-310 AKGNTKYLID
+310 AEGNTKYLID
-320 GISAKITFNSGSL
+320 GISAKITFNTGSL

-366 SVDTTTFRIGVGDK
+366 SVDNSTFRIAVGDEF
-380 YIITDIC
+380 IITDIC
-387 PPQSRIDQ
+387 PPQSYIDA
-395 AEEDLRSAARQYL
+395 AENSLREAALEYL
-408 DENKAPRV
+408 NANKAPRV
-416 QYSVDIAE
+416 QYSVDISE
-424 EYLKKIAG
+424 DYLKRIAG
-432 SGATV
+432 SGTV
-437 NIFNVGD
+437 NIFDVGD

-451 EIGVDRTGEASI
+451 EIGVDRSGEASI

-468 SRSLVSKT
+468 SRSLTSKT

-485 DTVEVSLIER
+485 DTVEVNIIER
-495 IVSDQKDL
+495 VLSDQKEID
-503 ESVVVLNQLTDV
+503 SVIILNQLTDV

-596 ELPEALKK
+596 ELPEALKR

-665 HSTDTE
+665 HSTDTD

-721 DGSVKNILDLDA
+721 DGTVKNILDLDA

-765 GEVAPTLS
+765 GEEAPTLS
-773 NAPAKDWATNTDKDN
+773 NAPAKDWSSNTEKDN

-856 WVKGGVSGTDIMY
+856 WVKGGVSGSDIMY
-869 CKASR
+869 CKTSR

-887 SDYTNDESLQ
+887 SDYTNDENLQ
-897 DFIDGVF
+897 EFIDGVF
-904 ADLVDQVDGKIENWY
+904 ADLVAQVDGKIENWY
-919 QATDPSSS
+919 QSTNPAANWPTTTDKNSH
-927 WASTE
+927 A
-932 KSKHKG
+932 G

-944 STKELKRYNGS
+944 STKELSRWNGS
-955 GWDRIEDKTAIDA
+955 SWDRITDKAALDA

-1008 CNKERLTGS
+1008 CNTQRLTGS

-1037 GGLVTAGSIQLVG
+1037 GGLITAGSVQLVG

-1073 GATMDARATAPF
+1073 GATMSARGTAPF
-1085 RVTQNGEVMARYRI
+1085 RVNQNGEVFARYRI
-1099 ELQDSSNNGLAGIC
+1099 ELQDTNNSGLAGIC

-1118 GTDSKV
+1118 GTDTGI
-1124 RFWAGATYAN
+1124 RFWAGSTYAN
-1134 RSTAL
+1134 RATAP
-1139 FRVKSDGSLYC
+1139 FRVKKDGSLYC
-1150 TEAEFA
+1150 TKAELA

-1161 GNMEVGNELTGPDG
+1161 GEWEVSNNGIFNDSG
-1175 LYAPD
+1175 LAYLIA
-1180 GGYII
+1180 
-1185 LRKSYGDGCYTEAR
+1185 RKNYGDGRSSEAC
-1199 IGTRVFP
+1199 IGTSVFP
-1206 FGEVGVG
+1206 ASTGVVGVG
-1213 YFETTMQNTYGTN
+1213 YFENSMLNTYMTN
-1226 YGVCIHVANA
+1226 YGIMVKVSGAA
-1236 GYNLAL
+1236 YNIAMH
-1242 KAIGDVVVNGLNVGY
+1242 ATGDVVVNGLNVGY
-1257 KLDTLTT
+1257 KLDALTT

-1292 PDRYSVASHLGIGTS
+1292 PDRYSVAYHLGIGSSTK
-1307 EPFSVPFKVII
+1307 FSVPFKVII
-1318 SADSTKTCTLW
+1318 SADSTKTCQLW
-1329 GRYSGNTTLNNAK
+1329 GRTADYSALNK
-1342 YPYRVDAD
+1342 TDLPYRMSAD
-1350 GKNQTSGHNMTKGD
+1350 GGSYNGGHSMAKGD
-1364 SIWYQLVFDG
+1364 TICYQLVYDG
-1374 TNYKAYRICYTQ
+1374 STYRAYLMTHSN

>member
-1 MTERIIIKHPNGET
+1 MERVVIKHPNGET

-48 ARPITFYI
+48 ARPLTFYI
-56 GDKITVFGEDYFLN
+56 GDKITVFSEDYFLN
-70 LLPEAKKEGGKY
+70 LLPEAKKADSKY

-114 TLRANIEEIA
+114 TLRANLEEIA
-124 EIIINNLNRVYGAG
+124 GIIINNLNRVYGEG
-138 KWILA
+138 KWILG

-148 TTDVRDFSYAED
+148 KTDVRDFSYAED
-160 NCLAVLQKACEEY
+160 NCLAVLQKTCEEY

-196 VGSVIP
+196 IGSVIP

-209 NKGLYSVKRKT
+209 NKGLYTVKRKT
-220 INSGNIITRLYAYGG
+220 INSGNIVTRLYAYGG
-235 TQNIPSDYRNYSAR
+235 TKNIPTDYRNYSSR

-264 KAYGLIEGAKLFEE
+264 RAFGLIEGAKLFEE
-278 IFPKYSGEVTAVGE
+278 IFPKYTGKVTAIGE
-292 DPHVFTDSAL
+292 DPYTFSDSSIG
-302 DFDLNEKD
+302 FDLNEKD
-310 AKGNTKYLID
+310 AEGNTKYLID
-320 GISAKITFNSGSL
+320 GISAKVTFNTGSL

-355 KYEDERGFVFP
+355 KYEDERGFIFP
-366 SVDTTTFRIGVGDK
+366 SVDNSTFRIAVGDEF
-380 YIITDIC
+380 IITDIF
-387 PPQSRIDQ
+387 PPQSYIDA
-395 AEEDLRSAARQYL
+395 AENSLREAALEYL
-408 DENKAPRV
+408 NANKAPRV
-416 QYSVDIAE
+416 QYSVDISE
-424 EYLKKIAG
+424 EYLKRIAG
-432 SGATV
+432 SGTV
-437 NIFNVGD
+437 NIFDVGD

-451 EIGVDRTGEASI
+451 EIGVDRSGEASI

-468 SRSLVSKT
+468 SRSLTSKT

-485 DTVEVSLIER
+485 DTVEVNIIER
-495 IVSDQKDL
+495 VLSDQKEID
-503 ESVVVLNQLTDV
+503 SVIILNQLTDV

-567 TVIAPNYEGNAN
+567 TVIAPNFEGNPN
-579 KVNVTGGQ
+579 VVNIIGGQ
-587 LLHYGMEIS
+587 LLHYGLELK
-596 ELPEALKK
+596 ELPAALQK
-604 VMSGTS
+604 VMTS
-610 PAWNVSSRLSTLS
+610 PAWNISSRKITLS

-636 ATATAEII
+636 ANATAEII
-644 FDANQKTVEDGSYY
+644 FETDQRKTEDGSYY
-658 YFLIGVL
+658 YFVIGAL
-665 HSTDTE
+665 HSVDTE

-721 DGSVKNILDLDA
+721 DGTVKNILDLDA

-765 GEVAPTLS
+765 GEEAPTLS
-773 NAPAKDWATNTDKDN
+773 NAPAKDWSSNTEKDN

-856 WVKGGVSGTDIMY
+856 WVKGGVSGSDIMY
-869 CKASR
+869 CKTSR

-887 SDYTNDESLQ
+887 SDYTNDENLQ
-897 DFIDGVF
+897 EFIDGVF
-904 ADLVDQVDGKIENWY
+904 ADLVAQVDGKIENWY
-919 QATDPSSS
+919 Q
-927 WASTE
+927 STNPAANWTTTAD
-932 KSKHKG
+932 KNSHAG

-944 STKELKRYNGS
+944 STKELSRWNGS
-955 GWDRIEDKTAIDA
+955 SWDRITDKAALDA

-1008 CNKERLTGS
+1008 CNKQRLTGS

-1073 GATMDARATAPF
+1073 GATMSARGTAPF
-1085 RVTQNGEVMARYRI
+1085 RVNQNGEVFARYRI
-1099 ELQDSSNNGLAGIC
+1099 ELQDTNNSGLAGIC

-1118 GTDSKV
+1118 GTDTGI
-1124 RFWAGATYAN
+1124 RFWAGSTYAN
-1134 RSTAL
+1134 RATAP
-1139 FRVKSDGSLYC
+1139 FRVKKDGSMYC
-1150 TEAEFA
+1150 TKAELA

-1161 GNMEVGNELTGPDG
+1161 GEWEVSNNGIFNDSG
-1175 LYAPD
+1175 LAYLIA
-1180 GGYII
+1180 
-1185 LRKSYGDGCYTEAR
+1185 RKSYGDGRYTEAR
-1199 IGTRVFP
+1199 IGTSVFP
-1206 FGEVGVG
+1206 ASAGVVGAG
-1213 YFETTMQNTYGTN
+1213 YFENSMLNTYMTN
-1226 YGVCIHVANA
+1226 YGIMVKVSGAA
-1236 GYNLAL
+1236 YNIAMH
-1242 KAIGDVVVNGLNVGY
+1242 ATGDVVVNGLNVGY
-1257 KLDTLTT
+1257 KLDALTT

-1292 PDRYSVASHLGIGTS
+1292 PDRYSVAYHLGIGSSTK
-1307 EPFSVPFKVII
+1307 FSVPFKVII
-1318 SADSTKTCTLW
+1318 SADSTKNCQLW
-1329 GRYSGNTTLNNAK
+1329 GRTANYSALNK
-1342 YPYRVDAD
+1342 TDLPYRMGAD
-1350 GKNQTSGHNMTKGD
+1350 GGSYNSGHSMAKGD
-1364 SIWYQLVFDG
+1364 TICYQLVYDG
-1374 TNYKAYRICYTQ
+1374 STYRAYLMTHSN

>member
-1 MTERIIIKHPNGET
+1 MERVVIKHPNGET

-48 ARPITFYI
+48 ARPLTFYI
-56 GDKITVFGEDYFLN
+56 GDKITVFSEDYFLN
-70 LLPEAKKEGGKY
+70 LLPEAKKADGKY

-114 TLRANIEEIA
+114 TLRANLEEIA
-124 EIIINNLNRVYGAG
+124 GIIINNLNRVYGEG
-138 KWILA
+138 KWILG

-148 TTDVRDFSYAED
+148 KTDVRDFSYAED
-160 NCLAVLQKACEEY
+160 NCLAVLQKTCEEY

-196 VGSVIP
+196 IGSVIP

-209 NKGLYSVKRKT
+209 NKGLYTVKRKT
-220 INSGNIITRLYAYGG
+220 INSGNIVTRLYAYGG
-235 TQNIPSDYRNYSAR
+235 TKNIPTDYRNYSSR

-264 KAYGLIEGAKLFEE
+264 RAFGLIEGAKLFEE
-278 IFPKYSGEVTAVGE
+278 IFPKYTGKVTAIGE
-292 DPHVFTDSAL
+292 DPYTFSDSSIG
-302 DFDLNEKD
+302 FDLNEKD
-310 AKGNTKYLID
+310 AEGNTKYLID
-320 GISAKITFNSGSL
+320 GISAKVTFNTGSL

-355 KYEDERGFVFP
+355 KYEDERGFIFP
-366 SVDTTTFRIGVGDK
+366 SVDNSTFRIAVGDEF
-380 YIITDIC
+380 IITDIF
-387 PPQSRIDQ
+387 PPQSYIDA
-395 AEEDLRSAARQYL
+395 AENSLREAALEYL
-408 DENKAPRV
+408 NANKAPRV
-416 QYSVDIAE
+416 QYSVDISE
-424 EYLKKIAG
+424 DYLKRIAG
-432 SGATV
+432 SGTV
-437 NIFNVGD
+437 NIFDVGD

-451 EIGVDRTGEASI
+451 EIGVDRSGEASI

-468 SRSLVSKT
+468 SRSLTSKT

-485 DTVEVSLIER
+485 DTVEVNIIER
-495 IVSDQKDL
+495 VLSDQKEID
-503 ESVVVLNQLTDV
+503 SVIILNQLTDV

-567 TVIAPNYEGNAN
+567 TVIAPNFEGNPN
-579 KVNVTGGQ
+579 VVNIIGGQ
-587 LLHYGMEIS
+587 LLHYGLELK
-596 ELPEALKK
+596 ELPAALQK
-604 VMSGTS
+604 VMTS
-610 PAWNVSSRLSTLS
+610 PAWNISSRKITLS

-636 ATATAEII
+636 ANATAEII
-644 FDANQKTVEDGSYY
+644 FETDQRKTEDGSYY
-658 YFLIGVL
+658 YFVIGAL
-665 HSTDTE
+665 HSVDTE

-721 DGSVKNILDLDA
+721 DGTVKNILDLDA

-765 GEVAPTLS
+765 GEEAPTLS
-773 NAPAKDWATNTDKDN
+773 NAPAKDWSSNTEKDN

-856 WVKGGVSGTDIMY
+856 WVKGGVSGSDIMY
-869 CKASR
+869 CKTSR

-887 SDYTNDESLQ
+887 SDYTNDENLQ
-897 DFIDGVF
+897 EFIDGVF
-904 ADLVDQVDGKIENWY
+904 ADLVAQVDGKIENWY
-919 QATDPSSS
+919 Q
-927 WASTE
+927 STNPAANWTTTAD
-932 KSKHKG
+932 KNSHAG

-944 STKELKRYNGS
+944 STKELSRWNGS
-955 GWDRIEDKTAIDA
+955 SWDRITDKAALDA

-1008 CNKERLTGS
+1008 CNKQRLTGS

-1037 GGLVTAGSIQLVG
+1037 GGLITAGSVQLVG

-1073 GATMDARATAPF
+1073 GATMSARGTAPF
-1085 RVTQNGEVMARYRI
+1085 RVNQNGEVFARYRI
-1099 ELQDSSNNGLAGIC
+1099 ELQDTNNSGLAGIC

-1118 GTDSKV
+1118 GTDTGI
-1124 RFWAGATYAN
+1124 RIWAGSTYAN
-1134 RSTAL
+1134 RATAP
-1139 FRVKSDGSLYC
+1139 FRVKKDGSLYC
-1150 TEAEFA
+1150 SKAELA

-1161 GNMEVGNELTGPDG
+1161 GEWEVSNNGIFNDSG
-1175 LYAPD
+1175 LAYLIA
-1180 GGYII
+1180 
-1185 LRKSYGDGCYTEAR
+1185 RKNYGDGRFSEAR
-1199 IGTRVFP
+1199 IGTSVFP
-1206 FGEVGVG
+1206 ASTGVVGVG
-1213 YFETTMQNTYGTN
+1213 YFENSMLNTYMTN
-1226 YGVCIHVANA
+1226 YGIMVKVSGAA
-1236 GYNLAL
+1236 YNIAMH
-1242 KAIGDVVVNGLNVGY
+1242 ATGDVVVNGLNVGY
-1257 KLDTLTT
+1257 KLDALTT

-1292 PDRYSVASHLGIGTS
+1292 PDRYSVAYHLGIGSSTK
-1307 EPFSVPFKVII
+1307 FSVPFKVII
-1318 SADSTKTCTLW
+1318 SADSTKNCQLW
-1329 GRYSGNTTLNNAK
+1329 GRTADYSALNK
-1342 YPYRVDAD
+1342 TGLPYRMSAD
-1350 GKNQTSGHNMTKGD
+1350 GGSYNSGHSMAKGD
-1364 SIWYQLVFDG
+1364 TICYQLVYDG
-1374 TNYKAYRICYTQ
+1374 STYRAYLMTHSN

>member
-1 MTERIIIKHPNGET
+1 MERVVIKHPNGET

-48 ARPITFYI
+48 ARPLTFYI
-56 GDKITVFGEDYFLN
+56 GDKITVFSEDYFLN
-70 LLPEAKKEGGKY
+70 LLPEAKKADGKY

-114 TLRANIEEIA
+114 TLRANLEEIA
-124 EIIINNLNRVYGAG
+124 GIIINNLNRVYGEG
-138 KWILA
+138 KWILE

-148 TTDVRDFSYAED
+148 KTDVRDFSYAED
-160 NCLAVLQKACEEY
+160 NCLAVLQKTCEEY

-196 VGSVIP
+196 IGSVIP
-202 YTFKYGH
+202 HTFKYGH
-209 NKGLYSVKRKT
+209 NKGLYTVKRKT
-220 INSGNIITRLYAYGG
+220 INSGNIVTRLYAYGG
-235 TQNIPSDYRNYSAR
+235 TKNIPTDYRNYSSR

-264 KAYGLIEGAKLFEE
+264 RAFGLIEGAKLFEE
-278 IFPKYSGEVTAVGE
+278 IFPKYTGKVTAIGE
-292 DPHVFTDSAL
+292 DPYTFSDSSIG
-302 DFDLNEKD
+302 FDLNEKD
-310 AKGNTKYLID
+310 AEGNTKYLID
-320 GISAKITFNSGSL
+320 GISAKITFNTGSL

-355 KYEDERGFVFP
+355 KYEDERGFIFP
-366 SVDTTTFRIGVGDK
+366 SVDNSTFRIAVGDEF
-380 YIITDIC
+380 IITDIF
-387 PPQSRIDQ
+387 PPQSYIDA
-395 AEEDLRSAARQYL
+395 AENSLREAALEYL
-408 DENKAPRV
+408 NANKAPRV
-416 QYSVDIAE
+416 QYSVDISE
-424 EYLKKIAG
+424 DYLKRIAG
-432 SGATV
+432 SGTV
-437 NIFNVGD
+437 NIFDVGD

-451 EIGVDRTGEASI
+451 EIGVDRSGEASI

-468 SRSLVSKT
+468 SRSLTSKT

-485 DTVEVSLIER
+485 DTVEVNIIER
-495 IVSDQKDL
+495 VLSDQKEID
-503 ESVVVLNQLTDV
+503 SVIILNQLTDV

-567 TVIAPNYEGNAN
+567 TVIAPNFEGNPN
-579 KVNVTGGQ
+579 VVNIIGGQ
-587 LLHYGMEIS
+587 LLHYGLELK
-596 ELPEALKK
+596 ELPAALQK
-604 VMSGTS
+604 VMTS
-610 PAWNVSSRLSTLS
+610 PAWNISSRKITLS

-636 ATATAEII
+636 ANATAEII
-644 FDANQKTVEDGSYY
+644 FETDQRKTEDGSYY
-658 YFLIGVL
+658 YFVIGAL
-665 HSTDTE
+665 HSVDTE

-721 DGSVKNILDLDA
+721 DGTVKNILDLDA

-765 GEVAPTLS
+765 GEEAPTLS
-773 NAPAKDWATNTDKDN
+773 NAPAKDWSSNTEKDN

-831 AQDTADGKRRIFV
+831 AQDTADEKRRIFV

-856 WVKGGVSGTDIMY
+856 WVKGGVSGSDIMY
-869 CKASR
+869 CKTSR

-887 SDYTNDESLQ
+887 SDYTNDENLQ
-897 DFIDGVF
+897 EFIDGVF
-904 ADLVDQVDGKIENWY
+904 ANLVAQVDGKIENWY
-919 QATDPSSS
+919 Q
-927 WASTE
+927 STNPAANWTTTAD
-932 KSKHKG
+932 KNSHAG

-944 STKELKRYNGS
+944 STKELSRWNGS
-955 GWDRIEDKTAIDA
+955 SWDRIADKAALDA

-1008 CNKERLTGS
+1008 CNKQRLTGS

-1037 GGLVTAGSIQLVG
+1037 GGLITAGSVQLVG

-1073 GATMDARATAPF
+1073 GATMSARGTAPF
-1085 RVTQNGEVMARYRI
+1085 RVNQNGEVFARYRI
-1099 ELQDSSNNGLAGIC
+1099 ELQDTNNSGLAGIC

-1118 GTDSKV
+1118 GTDTGI
-1124 RFWAGATYAN
+1124 RFWAGSTYAN
-1134 RSTAL
+1134 RATAP
-1139 FRVKSDGSLYC
+1139 FRVKKDGSLYC
-1150 TEAEFA
+1150 SKAELA

-1161 GNMEVGNELTGPDG
+1161 GEWEVSNNGIFNDSG
-1175 LYAPD
+1175 LAYLIA
-1180 GGYII
+1180 
-1185 LRKSYGDGCYTEAR
+1185 RKNYGDGRSSEAR
-1199 IGTRVFP
+1199 IGTSVFLAST
-1206 FGEVGVG
+1206 GVVGVG
-1213 YFETTMQNTYGTN
+1213 YFENSMLNTYMTN
-1226 YGVCIHVANA
+1226 YGIMVKVSGAA
-1236 GYNLAL
+1236 YNIAMH
-1242 KAIGDVVVNGLNVGY
+1242 ATGDVVVNGLNVGY
-1257 KLDTLTT
+1257 KLDALTT

-1292 PDRYSVASHLGIGTS
+1292 PDRYSVAYHLGIGSSTK
-1307 EPFSVPFKVII
+1307 FSVPFKVII
-1318 SADSTKTCTLW
+1318 SADSTKNCQLW
-1329 GRYSGNTTLNNAK
+1329 GRTANYDALNK
-1342 YPYRVDAD
+1342 TDLPYRMSAE
-1350 GKNQTSGHNMTKGD
+1350 GGSYNSGHSMAKGD
-1364 SIWYQLVFDG
+1364 TICYQLVYDG
-1374 TNYKAYRICYTQ
+1374 STYRAYLMTHSN

>member
-1 MTERIIIKHPNGET
+1 MERVVIKHPNGET

-48 ARPITFYI
+48 ARPLTFYI
-56 GDKITVFGEDYFLN
+56 GDKITVFSEDYFLN
-70 LLPEAKKEGGKY
+70 LLPEAKKADGKY

-114 TLRANIEEIA
+114 TLRANLEEIA
-124 EIIINNLNRVYGAG
+124 GIIINNLNRVYGEG
-138 KWILA
+138 KWILE

-148 TTDVRDFSYAED
+148 KTDVRDFSYAED
-160 NCLAVLQKACEEY
+160 NCLAVLQKTCEEY

-196 VGSVIP
+196 IGSVIP

-209 NKGLYSVKRKT
+209 NKGLYTVKRKT
-220 INSGNIITRLYAYGG
+220 INSGNIVTRLYAYGG
-235 TQNIPSDYRNYSAR
+235 TKNIPTDYRNYSSR

-264 KAYGLIEGAKLFEE
+264 RAFGLIEGAKLFEE
-278 IFPKYSGEVTAVGE
+278 IFPKYTGKVTAIGE
-292 DPHVFTDSAL
+292 DPYTFSDSSIG
-302 DFDLNEKD
+302 FDLNEKD
-310 AKGNTKYLID
+310 AEGNTKYLID
-320 GISAKITFNSGSL
+320 GISAKITFNTGSL

-355 KYEDERGFVFP
+355 KYEDERGFIFP
-366 SVDTTTFRIGVGDK
+366 SVDNSTFRIAVGDEF
-380 YIITDIC
+380 IITDIF
-387 PPQSRIDQ
+387 PPQSYIDA
-395 AEEDLRSAARQYL
+395 AENSLREAALEYL
-408 DENKAPRV
+408 NANKAPRV
-416 QYSVDIAE
+416 QYSVDISE
-424 EYLKKIAG
+424 DYLKRIAG
-432 SGATV
+432 SGTV
-437 NIFNVGD
+437 NIFDVGD

-451 EIGVDRTGEASI
+451 EIGVDRSGEASI

-468 SRSLVSKT
+468 SRSLTSKT

-485 DTVEVSLIER
+485 DTVEVNIIER
-495 IVSDQKDL
+495 VLSDQKEID
-503 ESVVVLNQLTDV
+503 SVIILNQLTDV

-567 TVIAPNYEGNAN
+567 TVIAPNFEGNPN
-579 KVNVTGGQ
+579 VVNIIGGQ
-587 LLHYGMEIS
+587 LLHYGLELK
-596 ELPEALKK
+596 ELPAALQK
-604 VMSGTS
+604 VMTS
-610 PAWNVSSRLSTLS
+610 PAWNISSRKITLS

-636 ATATAEII
+636 ANATAEII
-644 FDANQKTVEDGSYY
+644 FETDQRKTEDGSYY
-658 YFLIGVL
+658 YFVIGAL
-665 HSTDTE
+665 HSVDTE

-721 DGSVKNILDLDA
+721 DGTVKNILDLDA

-765 GEVAPTLS
+765 GEEAPTLS
-773 NAPAKDWATNTDKDN
+773 NAPAKDWSSNTEKDN

-856 WVKGGVSGTDIMY
+856 WVKGGVSGSDIMY
-869 CKASR
+869 CKTSR

-887 SDYTNDESLQ
+887 SDYTNDENLQ
-897 DFIDGVF
+897 EFIDGVF
-904 ADLVDQVDGKIENWY
+904 ADLVAQVDGKIENWY
-919 QATDPSSS
+919 Q
-927 WASTE
+927 STNPAANWTTTAD
-932 KSKHKG
+932 KNSHAG

-944 STKELKRYNGS
+944 STKELSRWNGS
-955 GWDRIEDKTAIDA
+955 SWDRITDKAALDA

-1008 CNKERLTGS
+1008 CNRQRLTGS

-1073 GATMDARATAPF
+1073 GATMSARGTAPF
-1085 RVTQNGEVMARYRI
+1085 RVNQNGEVFARYRI
-1099 ELQDSSNNGLAGIC
+1099 ELQDTNNSGLAGIC

-1118 GTDSKV
+1118 GTDTGI
-1124 RFWAGATYAN
+1124 RFWAGSAYAN
-1134 RSTAL
+1134 RATAP
-1139 FRVKSDGSLYC
+1139 FRVKKDGSMYC
-1150 TEAEFA
+1150 TKAELA

-1161 GNMEVGNELTGPDG
+1161 GEWEVSNNGIFNDSG
-1175 LYAPD
+1175 LAYLIA
-1180 GGYII
+1180 
-1185 LRKSYGDGCYTEAR
+1185 RKSYGDGRYTEAR
-1199 IGTRVFP
+1199 IGTSVFP
-1206 FGEVGVG
+1206 ASAGVVGAG
-1213 YFETTMQNTYGTN
+1213 YFENSMLNTYMTN
-1226 YGVCIHVANA
+1226 YGIMVKVSGAA
-1236 GYNLAL
+1236 YNIAMH
-1242 KAIGDVVVNGLNVGY
+1242 ATGNVVVNGLNVGY
-1257 KLDTLTT
+1257 KLDALTT
-1264 KASTYHFLGYTGEVL
+1264 KASAYHFLEYTGEVL

-1292 PDRYSVASHLGIGTS
+1292 PDRYSVAYHLGIGSSTK
-1307 EPFSVPFKVII
+1307 FSVPFKVII
-1318 SADSTKTCTLW
+1318 SADSTKNCQLW
-1329 GRYSGNTTLNNAK
+1329 GRTANYSALNKTNL
-1342 YPYRVDAD
+1342 PYRMGAD
-1350 GKNQTSGHNMTKGD
+1350 GGSYNSGHSMAKGD
-1364 SIWYQLVFDG
+1364 TICYQLVYDG
-1374 TNYKAYRICYTQ
+1374 STYRAYLMTH